1 MSVQLVLYPQFYDG
15 YISSSFPVLSEYVS
29 DGTLF
34 SLLNSYT
41 GYDVPTSSINASYD
55 AITAVPAIAA
65 WKRFRSTNPSG
76 TFGTVTMPT
85 QISNKIY
92 LYSNASHTSSSGVY
106 QKIEN
111 LNVGVQYELK
121 INITQAGASGT
132 LFIGNSTLASS
143 VNMLGNSVV
152 ANIST
157 ASTGVQ
163 TLNFTAANTE
173 EVLLLEYRNNNG
185 STIHIDSVSIKDVV
199 NPPSQTYGDVFD
211 GQVICDLY
219 EDEDIP
225 LSLSIDNFKN
235 VAEKVQSY
243 SKDFNLP
250 ATKRN
255 NKIFSH
261 IFEVTKT
268 YKQIDSFNPYIK
280 TRCILKQDGYD
291 IFQGYLKLL
300 DIVNKEGETS
310 YSVNLFSEPIALK
323 DVLDNKKFRDLDF
336 TELEHDYNKTN
347 IKASWYDSTG
357 ITLLNALSTD
367 SNAYDASLG
376 VNNTTVLKYPFVN
389 WVGTYDLDTNDNIIL
404 GSLEDAFRPF
414 INCKYILKQI
424 FDATQFTYTSD
435 FLDGATFSKMY
446 MDFNWGAGNAP
457 NDSKHI
463 GDAKSASTGFVPT
476 SFTNIDFSSNTFS
489 NEFGFDMSTD
499 KFTATSDNTVYQ
511 FNYQAYFEWVI
522 NGTYLFCR
530 WVHKD
535 SSGNL
540 VGNGIINQ
548 QSSVGGGSGNFLYQ
562 GTITET
568 LNTGDT
574 LELQADSGASNA
586 IRQAYYSGTTSC
598 SIDGSVTI
606 DQMTNSVLLNTLRG
620 DLGQWEYLKGIMNM
634 FNLVMLQDK
643 NNPNN
648 IVIEPYKDIFISNTA
663 GTTLAA
669 RSILHDW
676 TDKID
681 ITEIKLS
688 PLELI
693 KTTTFK
699 YEEDE
704 AYPNNYYKSITEVD
718 YGSKVFSVPD
728 FTLLTGEEEIIAT
741 PFSATV
747 IKPIADYLGDFL
759 IPVVYSS
766 NDDATEFE
774 SYNNKP
780 RILFKISSSPFTLPA
795 TITYK
800 IPSQNG
806 VSGEDATQ
814 YLRFSHT
821 TTLPSTSTSTDLN
834 FGEAQLIGIGTS
846 PDDNLYNTYWS
857 PYYDELYNPDTRYMT
872 LKVNLNASD
881 INQFN
886 FYDKVM
892 IKNREYRVNKID
904 YKPNDLS
911 TVEFIL
917 IP

>member
-34 SLLNSYT
+34 SLLNNNA
-41 GYDVPTSSINASYD
+41 GYDVPTSSIFPAFD
-55 AITAVPAIAA
+55 AVNAVPAIPA

-76 TFGTVTMPT
+76 QFGVVTMPE
-85 QISNKIY
+85 QISNKLY

-106 QKIEN
+106 QEIQN

-121 INITQAGASGT
+121 INITQAGAGGT
-132 LFIGNSTLASS
+132 LYIGNGLLLSS
-143 VNMLGNSVV
+143 VNILGGLVTL
-152 ANIST
+152 IST

-163 TLNFTAANTE
+163 TISFTASNTE
-173 EVLLLEYRNNNG
+173 EVLLLEYSNNNG
-185 STIHIDSVSIKDVV
+185 STIHIDSINIKDVV
-199 NPPSQTYGDVFD
+199 NPPSQTYGEVFD

-219 EDEDIP
+219 EDENIP
-225 LSLSIDNFKN
+225 LSLSIDDFKN
-235 VAEKVQSY
+235 VAENVQSY

-255 NKIFSH
+255 NKIFAH

-300 DIVNKEGETS
+300 DIVNKEGEIS
-310 YSVNLFSEPIALK
+310 YSVNLFSEAVALK

-336 TELEHDYNKTN
+336 SELEHDYNKTN

-357 ITLLNALSTD
+357 ITLTNALSTD

-389 WVGTYDLDTNDNIIL
+389 WVGSLNKDANDNIIL
-404 GSLEDAFRPF
+404 GTLEDAFRPF
-414 INCKYILKQI
+414 VNCKYILKQI

-435 FLDGATFSKMY
+435 FLNGATFSKMY
-446 MDFNWGAGNAP
+446 MDFNWGKGNAP
-457 NDSKHI
+457 NDIKHI
-463 GDAKSASTGFVPT
+463 GEANLVT
-476 SFTNIDFSSNTFS
+476 SGITITTTYTNVNFNSNNFPP
-489 NEFGFDMSTD
+489 EFGFNMTTD
-499 KFTATSDNTVYQ
+499 KFTATSDNTIYQ
-511 FNYQAYFEWVI
+511 FSWTI
-522 NGTYLFCR
+522 NFTSIISGTVALAR
-530 WVHKD
+530 WIHKD
-535 SSGNL
+535 S
-540 VGNGIINQ
+540 
-548 QSSVGGGSGNFLYQ
+548 GGSTLGISGAFPTLGNTTGIGYALSNNLN
-562 GTITET
+562 IT
-568 LNTGDT
+568 LNAGDT
-574 LELQADSGASNA
+574 LELQVAAGANSA
-586 IRQAYYSGTTSC
+586 IKMNGANING
-598 SIDGSVTI
+598 SILI
-606 DQMTNSVLLNTLRG
+606 DKMTNSVLLNTLRG
-620 DLGQWEYLKGIMNM
+620 DLGQWEYLKGIINM

-688 PLELI
+688 PLELV
-693 KTTTFK
+693 KTTMFM

-704 AYPNNYYKSITEVD
+704 AYPNNLYKNTVEKD
-718 YGSKVFSVPD
+718 YGSKLFSVPD
-728 FTLLTGEEEIIAT
+728 FTLLTGEEEIKAT
-741 PFSATV
+741 PFAATV
-747 IKPIADYLGDFL
+747 MKPIADYLPNFVV
-759 IPVVYSS
+759 PVVYSS
-766 NDDATEFE
+766 NEDNTEFE
-774 SYNNKP
+774 SFNNKP
-780 RILFKISSSPFTLPA
+780 RILFKISSSPFDLPS

-806 VSGEDATQ
+806 VSGEDASK

-821 TTLPSTSTSTDLN
+821 TAIPAASTDTDLN
-834 FGEAQLIGIGTS
+834 YGEIQLINGVGVS
-846 PDDNLYNTYWS
+846 PEDNLYNTYWS

-872 LKVNLNASD
+872 IKVNLNSSD

>member
-1 MSVQLVLYPQFYDG
+1 MSVQLVIYPQFYDG
-15 YISSSFPVLSEYVS
+15 YTQSFSLLSEYVS

-34 SLLNSYT
+34 SLLNNNA
-41 GYDVPTSSINASYD
+41 GYDVPTSSLFPASD
-55 AITAVPAIAA
+55 AVTAVPAIPA

-76 TFGTVTMPT
+76 QYGNVTMPT
-85 QISNKIY
+85 QISNKLY
-92 LYSNASHTSSSGVY
+92 LYSNATYTSSSGVY
-106 QKIEN
+106 QEIQN

-121 INITQAGASGT
+121 INITQAGAGGT
-132 LFIGNSTLASS
+132 LFIGNGLLLSS
-143 VNMLGNSVV
+143 VNMLGGLVTS
-152 ANIST
+152 IST
-157 ASTGVQ
+157 ASTGIQ
-163 TLNFTAANTE
+163 TISFTASNTQ

-185 STIHIDSVSIKDVV
+185 STIHIDSISIKDVI
-199 NPPSQTYGDVFD
+199 NQPSQTYGEVFD

-225 LSLSIDNFKN
+225 LSLSIDDFKN
-235 VAEKVQSY
+235 VAENVQSY

-268 YKQIDSFNPYIK
+268 YKEIDSFNPYIK

-300 DIVNKEGETS
+300 DIVNKEGEIS
-310 YSVNLFSEPIALK
+310 YSVNLFSEPVALK
-323 DVLDNKKFRDLDF
+323 DVLDNRKFRDLDF
-336 TELEHDYNKTN
+336 SELEHNYNRTN
-347 IKASWYDSTG
+347 IKASWDDSIG
-357 ITLLNALSTD
+357 ITLLNSLSTN

-389 WVGTYDLDTNDNIIL
+389 WVGDFIKDSVTNNPIL

-424 FDATQFTYTSD
+424 FDATQFTYTSN

-457 NDSKHI
+457 NDIKHL
-463 GDAKSASTGFVPT
+463 GEAKMNSTPYFVT
-476 SFTNIDFSSNTFS
+476 TTFTNLNFNSNNFST
-489 NEFGFDMSTD
+489 EFGFDMTTD
-499 KFTATSDNTVYQ
+499 KFTATSDNTIYQ
-511 FNYQAYFEWVI
+511 FNTDLYFETI
-522 NGTYLFCR
+522 IPSTTTLTEAR
-530 WVHKD
+530 WIHKD
-535 SSGNL
+535 SGGNTLNSPVPSFGSLGNFSG
-540 VGNGIINQ
+540 VGFFY
-548 QSSVGGGSGNFLYQ
+548 VGGIVN
-562 GTITET
+562 IT
-568 LNTGDT
+568 LNAGDT
-574 LELQADSGASNA
+574 LELQIRASVSSAIKLQQADIN
-586 IRQAYYSGTTSC
+586 
-598 SIDGSVTI
+598 GSVTL
-606 DQMTNSVLLNTLRG
+606 DKMTNSVLLNTLRG

-648 IVIEPYKDIFISNTA
+648 IVIEPYKDIFINNTA

-688 PLELI
+688 PLELV
-693 KTTTFK
+693 KTTIFK
-699 YEEDE
+699 YEDDE
-704 AYPNNYYKSITEVD
+704 SYPNNLYKNTVEKD
-718 YGSKVFSVPD
+718 YGSKLFSNPD
-728 FTLLTGEEEIIAT
+728 FTLLTGEEEIKAT
-741 PFSATV
+741 PFAATV
-747 IKPIADYLGDFL
+747 IKPLIDYLPDFL

-766 NDDATEFE
+766 NDDNTEFE
-774 SYNNKP
+774 SFNNKP
-780 RILFKISSSPFTLPA
+780 RILFKISSSPYDLPSN
-795 TITYK
+795 ISYY
-800 IPSQNG
+800 IPAQNG
-806 VSGEDATQ
+806 VGDEDATQ

-821 TTLPSTSTSTDLN
+821 TALPSSSTDTDLN
-834 FGEAQLIGIGTS
+834 YGEIQLINGVGVS
-846 PDDNLYNTYWS
+846 PEDNLYNTYWS

-892 IKNREYRVNKID
+892 IKNREYRVNKIE

>member
-34 SLLNSYT
+34 SLLNNYT
-41 GYDVPTSSINASYD
+41 GYDVPTSSLFPASD
-55 AITAVPAIAA
+55 AVTAVPAIPA
-65 WKRFRSTNPSG
+65 WKRFRSTNPSAQ
-76 TFGTVTMPT
+76 FGVVTMPT

-106 QKIEN
+106 QEIQN

-121 INITQAGASGT
+121 INITQAGAGGT
-132 LFIGNSTLASS
+132 LFIGNGLLLSS
-143 VNMLGNSVV
+143 VNMLGGLVTS
-152 ANIST
+152 IST
-157 ASTGVQ
+157 ASTGIQ
-163 TLNFTAANTE
+163 TISFTAANTE
-173 EVLLLEYRNNNG
+173 EVLLLEYSNNNG
-185 STIHIDSVSIKDVV
+185 STIHIDSISIKDVV
-199 NPPSQTYGDVFD
+199 NPPSQTYGEVFD

-225 LSLSIDNFKN
+225 LSLSIDDFKN
-235 VAEKVQSY
+235 VAENVQSY

-255 NKIFSH
+255 NKIFAH

-300 DIVNKEGETS
+300 DIVNKEGEIS
-310 YSVNLFSEPIALK
+310 YSVNLFSEPVALK

-336 TELEHDYNKTN
+336 TELEHNYNRTN
-347 IKASWYDSTG
+347 IEASWDDTIG
-357 ITLLNALSTD
+357 ITLRYSLSTN

-389 WVGTYDLDTNDNIIL
+389 WVGSLDKDTNDNIIL

-435 FLDGATFSKMY
+435 FLNGSTFSKMY
-446 MDFNWGAGNAP
+446 MDFNWGKGNAP
-457 NDSKHI
+457 NDIQHI
-463 GDAKSASTGFVPT
+463 GEATLTT
-476 SFTNIDFSSNTFS
+476 SGYFITTTFTNVNFNSNNFPA
-489 NEFGFDMSTD
+489 EFGFDMTTD
-499 KFTATSDNTVYQ
+499 KFTATSDNTIYQ
-511 FNYQAYFEWVI
+511 FNWVI
-522 NGTYLFCR
+522 SFNSIISGTIAEAR
-530 WVHKD
+530 WIHKD
-535 SSGNL
+535 S
-540 VGNGIINQ
+540 
-548 QSSVGGGSGNFLYQ
+548 GGSTLGISGVFGTLGNSTGIGYTLANNLN
-562 GTITET
+562 IT

-574 LELQADSGASNA
+574 LELQIRAGANSA
-586 IRQAYYSGTTSC
+586 IKTTGANING
-598 SIDGSVTI
+598 SILI
-606 DQMTNSVLLNTLRG
+606 DEMTNSVLLNTLRG

-648 IVIEPYKDIFISNTA
+648 IVIEPYKDIFIEDLNTV

-669 RSILHDW
+669 RSISHDW

-688 PLELI
+688 PLELV
-693 KTTTFK
+693 KTTMFM

-704 AYPNNYYKSITEVD
+704 AYPNNLYKNTIEKD
-718 YGSKVFSVPD
+718 YGSKLFSVPD
-728 FTLLTGEEEIIAT
+728 FTLLTGKEEIKAT
-741 PFSATV
+741 PFAATV
-747 IKPIADYLGDFL
+747 MKPIADYLPDFVV
-759 IPVVYSS
+759 PVVYTS
-766 NDDATEFE
+766 NDDNTEFE

-780 RILFKISSSPFTLPA
+780 RVLFKISSSPFDLPS

-800 IPSQNG
+800 IPAQNG
-806 VSGEDATQ
+806 VGQLDATQ

-821 TTLPSTSTSTDLN
+821 TAIPAASTDTDLN
-834 FGEAQLIGIGTS
+834 FGETQLINGVGVS
-846 PDDNLYNTYWS
+846 PEDNLYNTYWS

>member
-1 MSVQLVLYPQFYDG
+1 
-15 YISSSFPVLSEYVS
+15 
-29 DGTLF
+29 
-34 SLLNSYT
+34 
-41 GYDVPTSSINASYD
+41 
-55 AITAVPAIAA
+55 
-65 WKRFRSTNPSG
+65 
-76 TFGTVTMPT
+76 MPE
-85 QISNKIY
+85 QISNKLY

-106 QKIEN
+106 QEIQN

-121 INITQAGASGT
+121 INITQAGAGGT
-132 LFIGNSTLASS
+132 LYIGNGLLLSS
-143 VNMLGNSVV
+143 VNILGGLVTL
-152 ANIST
+152 IST

-163 TLNFTAANTE
+163 TISFTASNTE
-173 EVLLLEYRNNNG
+173 EVLLLEYSNNNG
-185 STIHIDSVSIKDVV
+185 STIHIDSINIKDVV
-199 NPPSQTYGDVFD
+199 NPPSQTYGEVFD

-219 EDEDIP
+219 EDENIP
-225 LSLSIDNFKN
+225 LSLSIDDFKN
-235 VAEKVQSY
+235 VAENVQSY

-255 NKIFSH
+255 NKIFAH

-300 DIVNKEGETS
+300 DIVNKEGEIS
-310 YSVNLFSEPIALK
+310 YSVNLFSEAVALK

-336 TELEHDYNKTN
+336 SELEHDYNKTN

-357 ITLLNALSTD
+357 ITLTNALSTD

-389 WVGTYDLDTNDNIIL
+389 WVGSLNKDANDNIIL
-404 GSLEDAFRPF
+404 GTLEDAFRPF
-414 INCKYILKQI
+414 VNCKYILKQI

-435 FLDGATFSKMY
+435 FLNGATFSKMY
-446 MDFNWGAGNAP
+446 MDFNWGKGNAP
-457 NDSKHI
+457 NDIKHI
-463 GDAKSASTGFVPT
+463 GEANLVT
-476 SFTNIDFSSNTFS
+476 SGITITTTYTNVNFNSNNFPP
-489 NEFGFDMSTD
+489 EFGFNMTTD
-499 KFTATSDNTVYQ
+499 KFTATSDNTIYQ
-511 FNYQAYFEWVI
+511 FSWTI
-522 NGTYLFCR
+522 NFTSIISGTVALAR
-530 WVHKD
+530 WIHKD
-535 SSGNL
+535 S
-540 VGNGIINQ
+540 
-548 QSSVGGGSGNFLYQ
+548 GGSTLGISGAFPTLGNTTGIGYALSNNLN
-562 GTITET
+562 IT
-568 LNTGDT
+568 LNAGDT
-574 LELQADSGASNA
+574 LELQVAAGANSA
-586 IRQAYYSGTTSC
+586 IKMNGANING
-598 SIDGSVTI
+598 SILI
-606 DQMTNSVLLNTLRG
+606 DKMTNSVLLNTLRG
-620 DLGQWEYLKGIMNM
+620 DLGQWEYLKGIINM

-688 PLELI
+688 PLELV
-693 KTTTFK
+693 KTTMFM

-704 AYPNNYYKSITEVD
+704 AYPNNLYKNTVEKD
-718 YGSKVFSVPD
+718 YGSKLFSVPD
-728 FTLLTGEEEIIAT
+728 FTLLTGEEEIKAT
-741 PFSATV
+741 PFAATV
-747 IKPIADYLGDFL
+747 MKPIADYLPNFVV
-759 IPVVYSS
+759 PVVYSS
-766 NDDATEFE
+766 NEDNTEFE
-774 SYNNKP
+774 SFNNKP
-780 RILFKISSSPFTLPA
+780 RILFKISSSPFDLPS

-806 VSGEDATQ
+806 VSGEDASK

-821 TTLPSTSTSTDLN
+821 TAIPAASTDTDLN
-834 FGEAQLIGIGTS
+834 YGEIQLINGVGVS
-846 PDDNLYNTYWS
+846 PEDNLYNTYWS

-872 LKVNLNASD
+872 IKVNLNSSD

>member
-34 SLLNSYT
+34 SLLNNYT
-41 GYDVPTSSINASYD
+41 GYDVPTSSIFPASD
-55 AITAVPAIAA
+55 AVTAVPAIAA

-76 TFGTVTMPT
+76 QFGVVTMPT

-106 QKIEN
+106 QEIQN

-121 INITQAGASGT
+121 IDITQAGASGT
-132 LFIGNSTLASS
+132 LFIGNGILQSS
-143 VNMLGNSVV
+143 VNMLGGLVTS
-152 ANIST
+152 IST

-163 TLNFTAANTE
+163 TISFTAANTE
-173 EVLLLEYRNNNG
+173 EVLLLEYRNSNG
-185 STIHIDSVSIKDVV
+185 STIHIDSISIKDVV
-199 NPPSQTYGDVFD
+199 NPPSQTYGEVFD
-211 GQVICDLY
+211 GQIICDLY

-225 LSLSIDNFKN
+225 LSLSIDDFKN
-235 VAEKVQSY
+235 VAENVQSY

-255 NKIFSH
+255 NKIFAH

-300 DIVNKEGETS
+300 DIVNKEGEIS
-310 YSVNLFSEPIALK
+310 YSVNLFSEPIAFK

-336 TELEHDYNKTN
+336 SELEHEYNKTN
-347 IKASWYDSTG
+347 IKASWYDATG
-357 ITLLNALSTD
+357 ITLLNSLSTD

-389 WVGTYDLDTNDNIIL
+389 WVGIYARDTNDNPIL
-404 GSLEDAFRPF
+404 GSLEDAFRPW

-457 NDSKHI
+457 NDIKHI
-463 GDAKSASTGFVPT
+463 GEAKMTSTAYFIT
-476 SFTNIDFSSNTFS
+476 TTFTNVNFNT
-489 NEFGFDMSTD
+489 NNYPAEFGFDMTND
-499 KFTATSDNTVYQ
+499 KFTASSDNTIYT
-511 FNYQAYFEWVI
+511 FNWEIAFETI
-522 NGTYLFCR
+522 TSGTLALAR
-530 WVHKD
+530 WVHKN
-535 SSGNL
+535 SSG
-540 VGNGIINQ
+540 
-548 QSSVGGGSGNFLYQ
+548 
-562 GTITET
+562 TT
-568 LNTGDT
+568 LNTYGNFISLGNSSGTGLFNIGGFFNNTANPLNANDT
-574 LELQADSGASNA
+574 LELQVSAAANSAIKLAGAFNP
-586 IRQAYYSGTTSC
+586 
-598 SIDGSVTI
+598 GSVTI
-606 DQMTNSVLLNTLRG
+606 DKMTNSVLLNTLRG
-620 DLGQWEYLKGIMNM
+620 DLGQWEYLKGIINM

-669 RSILHDW
+669 RSIVHDW

-688 PLELI
+688 PLELV
-693 KTTTFK
+693 KTTIFK

-704 AYPNNYYKSITEVD
+704 AYPNNLYKNTVEKD
-718 YGSKVFSVPD
+718 YGSKLFSVTD
-728 FTLLTGEEEIIAT
+728 FTLLIGEEEIKAT
-741 PFSATV
+741 PFAATV
-747 IKPIADYLGDFL
+747 MKPIADYLADFV

-780 RILFKISSSPFTLPA
+780 RILFKISSSPFDLP
-795 TITYK
+795 TSITYK

-806 VSGEDATQ
+806 VSGEDASK

-821 TTLPSTSTSTDLN
+821 TAIPAVSTDTDLN
-834 FGEAQLIGIGTS
+834 YGETQLINGVGVS
-846 PDDNLYNTYWS
+846 PEDNLYNTYWS

>member
-34 SLLNSYT
+34 SLLNNYT
-41 GYDVPTSSINASYD
+41 GYDVPTSSIFPASD
-55 AITAVPAIAA
+55 AVTAVPSIPA

-76 TFGTVTMPT
+76 QFGVVTMPE

-106 QKIEN
+106 QEIQN

-121 INITQAGASGT
+121 IDITQAGASGT
-132 LFIGNSTLASS
+132 LFIGNGILQSS
-143 VNMLGNSVV
+143 VNMLGGLVTS
-152 ANIST
+152 IST
-157 ASTGVQ
+157 TSTGVQ
-163 TLNFTAANTE
+163 TISFTAANTE
-173 EVLLLEYRNNNG
+173 EVLLLEYRNSNG
-185 STIHIDSVSIKDVV
+185 STIHIDSISIKDVV
-199 NPPSQTYGDVFD
+199 NPPSQTYGEVFD

-225 LSLSIDNFKN
+225 LSLSIDDFKN
-235 VAEKVQSY
+235 VAENVQSY

-255 NKIFSH
+255 NKIFAH

-300 DIVNKEGETS
+300 DIVNKEGEIS
-310 YSVNLFSEPIALK
+310 YSVNLFSETIAFK

-336 TELEHDYNKTN
+336 SELEHEYNKTN
-347 IKASWYDSTG
+347 IKASWYDATG
-357 ITLLNALSTD
+357 ITLLNSLSTD

-389 WVGTYDLDTNDNIIL
+389 WVGSLDKDTNDNIIL

-414 INCKYILKQI
+414 ISCKYILKQI
-424 FDATQFTYTSD
+424 FDPTQFTYTSD

-446 MDFNWGAGNAP
+446 MDFNWGKGNAP
-457 NDSKHI
+457 NDIEHI
-463 GDAKSASTGFVPT
+463 GEATLTT
-476 SFTNIDFSSNTFS
+476 SGVTITTTYTNVNFNSNNFPP
-489 NEFGFDMSTD
+489 EFGFDMSTD
-499 KFTATSDNTVYQ
+499 KFTATSDNTIYQ
-511 FNYQAYFEWVI
+511 FSWII
-522 NGTYLFCR
+522 NFTSIIGGTVALAR
-530 WVHKD
+530 WIHKD
-535 SSGNL
+535 S
-540 VGNGIINQ
+540 
-548 QSSVGGGSGNFLYQ
+548 GGSTLGISGPFPTLGNSTGIGYTL
-562 GTITET
+562 GNNLNIT
-568 LNTGDT
+568 LNSGDT
-574 LELQADSGASNA
+574 LELQVAAGANSA
-586 IRQAYYSGTTSC
+586 IKMMGAN
-598 SIDGSVTI
+598 INGSVLI
-606 DQMTNSVLLNTLRG
+606 DKMTNSVLLNTLRG
-620 DLGQWEYLKGIMNM
+620 ELGQWEYLKGIINM

-669 RSILHDW
+669 RNIVHDW

-688 PLELI
+688 PLELV
-693 KTTTFK
+693 KTTIFK

-704 AYPNNYYKSITEVD
+704 SYPNNLYKNTVQKD
-718 YGSKVFSVPD
+718 YGSKIFSVPD
-728 FTLLTGEEEIIAT
+728 FTLLIGEEEIKAT
-741 PFSATV
+741 PFAATV
-747 IKPIADYLGDFL
+747 MKPIADYLPNFVV
-759 IPVVYSS
+759 PVVYSS
-766 NDDATEFE
+766 NEDNTEFE

-780 RILFKISSSPFTLPA
+780 RILFKISSSPFDLPS

-806 VSGEDATQ
+806 VSGEDASK

-821 TTLPSTSTSTDLN
+821 TAIPAASTDTDLN
-834 FGEAQLIGIGTS
+834 YGETQLINGVGVS
-846 PDDNLYNTYWS
+846 PEDNLYNTYWS

>member
-34 SLLNSYT
+34 SLLNNNA
-41 GYDVPTSSINASYD
+41 GYDVPTSSLFPASD

-92 LYSNASHTSSSGVY
+92 LYSNASYTSSSGVY
-106 QKIEN
+106 QEIQN

-121 INITQAGASGT
+121 INITQAGAGGT
-132 LFIGNSTLASS
+132 LFIGNGILLSS
-143 VNMLGNSVV
+143 VNMLGGLVTS
-152 ANIST
+152 IST
-157 ASTGVQ
+157 ASAGTQ
-163 TLNFTAANTE
+163 TISFTAANTE

-185 STIHIDSVSIKDVV
+185 STIHIDSISIKDVV
-199 NPPSQTYGDVFD
+199 NPPSQTYGEVFD

-225 LSLSIDNFKN
+225 LSLSIDDFKN
-235 VAEKVQSY
+235 VAENVQSY

-255 NKIFSH
+255 NKIFAH

-300 DIVNKEGETS
+300 DIINKEGEIS
-310 YSVNLFSEPIALK
+310 YSVNLFSEPVALK

-347 IKASWYDSTG
+347 IKASWDDTIG
-357 ITLLNALSTD
+357 ITLRYPLSTN
-367 SNAYDASLG
+367 SNAYDATLG

-389 WVGTYDLDTNDNIIL
+389 WVGSLDKDTNDNIIL

-435 FLDGATFSKMY
+435 FLNGSVFSKMY
-446 MDFNWGAGNAP
+446 MDFNWGKGNAP
-457 NDSKHI
+457 NDIQHL
-463 GDAKSASTGFVPT
+463 GEATLTT
-476 SFTNIDFSSNTFS
+476 SGYFITTTFTNVNFNSNNFPAEFS
-489 NEFGFDMSTD
+489 FDMTTD
-499 KFTATSDNTVYQ
+499 KFTATSDNTIYQ
-511 FNYQAYFEWVI
+511 FNWVI
-522 NGTYLFCR
+522 SFNSIISGTVAEAR
-530 WVHKD
+530 WIHKD
-535 SSGNL
+535 S
-540 VGNGIINQ
+540 
-548 QSSVGGGSGNFLYQ
+548 GGSTLGISGVFGTLGNSTGIGYTLANNLN
-562 GTITET
+562 IT

-574 LELQADSGASNA
+574 LELQIRAGANSA
-586 IRQAYYSGTTSC
+586 IKTTGANING
-598 SIDGSVTI
+598 SILI
-606 DQMTNSVLLNTLRG
+606 DEMTNSVLLNTLRG

-648 IVIEPYKDIFISNTA
+648 IVIEPYKDIFIEDLNTV

-669 RSILHDW
+669 RSISHDW

-688 PLELI
+688 PLELV
-693 KTTTFK
+693 KTTMFM

-704 AYPNNYYKSITEVD
+704 AYPNNLYKHTIEKD
-718 YGSKVFSVPD
+718 YGSKLFSEPD
-728 FTLLTGEEEIIAT
+728 FTLLTGKEEIKAT
-741 PFSATV
+741 PFAATV
-747 IKPIADYLGDFL
+747 MKPIADYLPDFVV
-759 IPVVYSS
+759 PVVYAS
-766 NDDATEFE
+766 NDDNTEFE
-774 SYNNKP
+774 SFNNKP
-780 RILFKISSSPFTLPA
+780 RVLFKISSSPFDLPS

-800 IPSQNG
+800 IPAQNG
-806 VSGEDATQ
+806 VGDEDATQ

-821 TTLPSTSTSTDLN
+821 TAIPATSTDTDLN
-834 FGEAQLIGIGTS
+834 YGETQLINGVGVS
-846 PDDNLYNTYWS
+846 PEDNLYNTYWS

>member
-34 SLLNSYT
+34 SLLNNYT
-41 GYDVPTSSINASYD
+41 GYDVPTSSIFPASD
-55 AITAVPAIAA
+55 AVTAVPAIAA

-76 TFGTVTMPT
+76 QFGVVTMPT

-106 QKIEN
+106 QEIQN

-121 INITQAGASGT
+121 IDITQAGASGT
-132 LFIGNSTLASS
+132 LFIGNGILQSS
-143 VNMLGNSVV
+143 VNMLGGLVTS
-152 ANIST
+152 IST

-163 TLNFTAANTE
+163 TISFTAANTE

-185 STIHIDSVSIKDVV
+185 STIHIDSISIKDVV

-211 GQVICDLY
+211 GQIICDLY

-225 LSLSIDNFKN
+225 LSLSIDDFKN
-235 VAEKVQSY
+235 VAENVQSY

-255 NKIFSH
+255 NKIFAH

-300 DIVNKEGETS
+300 DIVNKEGEIS
-310 YSVNLFSEPIALK
+310 YSVNLFSEPIAFK

-336 TELEHDYNKTN
+336 SELEHEYNKTN
-347 IKASWYDSTG
+347 IKASWYDATG
-357 ITLLNALSTD
+357 ITLLNSLSTD

-389 WVGTYDLDTNDNIIL
+389 WVGSLDKDTNDNIIL
-404 GSLEDAFRPF
+404 GSLEDAFRPW

-424 FDATQFTYTSD
+424 FDTTQFTYTSN

-446 MDFNWGAGNAP
+446 MDFNWGKGNAP
-457 NDSKHI
+457 NDIEHI
-463 GDAKSASTGFVPT
+463 GEATLTT
-476 SFTNIDFSSNTFS
+476 SGVTITTTYTNVNFNSNNFPP
-489 NEFGFDMSTD
+489 EFGFDMSTD
-499 KFTATSDNTVYQ
+499 KFTATSDNTIYQ
-511 FNYQAYFEWVI
+511 FSWII
-522 NGTYLFCR
+522 NFISIIGGTVALAR
-530 WVHKD
+530 WIHKD
-535 SSGNL
+535 S
-540 VGNGIINQ
+540 
-548 QSSVGGGSGNFLYQ
+548 GGSTLGISGPFPTLGNSTGIGYTL
-562 GTITET
+562 GNNLNIT
-568 LNTGDT
+568 LNSGDT
-574 LELQADSGASNA
+574 LELQVAAGANSA
-586 IRQAYYSGTTSC
+586 IKMMGAN
-598 SIDGSVTI
+598 INGSVLI
-606 DQMTNSVLLNTLRG
+606 DKMTNSVLLNTLRG
-620 DLGQWEYLKGIMNM
+620 DLGQWEYLKGIINM

-669 RSILHDW
+669 RSIVHDW

-681 ITEIKLS
+681 VTEIKLS
-688 PLELI
+688 PLELV
-693 KTTTFK
+693 KTTIFK

-704 AYPNNYYKSITEVD
+704 AYPNNLYKNTVEKD
-718 YGSKVFSVPD
+718 YGSKIFSVLD
-728 FTLLTGEEEIIAT
+728 FTLLIGEEEIKAT
-741 PFSATV
+741 PFAATV
-747 IKPIADYLGDFL
+747 MKPIADYLPNFVV
-759 IPVVYSS
+759 PVVYSS
-766 NDDATEFE
+766 NEDNTEFE

-780 RILFKISSSPFTLPA
+780 RILFKISSSPFDLPS

-806 VSGEDATQ
+806 VSGEDASK

-821 TTLPSTSTSTDLN
+821 TAIPAASTDTDLN
-834 FGEAQLIGIGTS
+834 YGETQLINGVGVS
-846 PDDNLYNTYWS
+846 PEDNLYNTYWS

>member
-15 YISSSFPVLSEYVS
+15 YMSSSFPVLSEYVS

-34 SLLNSYT
+34 SLLNNNT
-41 GYDVPTSSINASYD
+41 GYDVPTSSLFPASD
-55 AITAVPAIAA
+55 AVTAVPAIPA
-65 WKRFRSTNPSG
+65 WLRFRSTNPSG
-76 TFGTVTMPT
+76 QYGNVTMPE
-85 QISNKIY
+85 QISNKLY
-92 LYSNASHTSSSGVY
+92 LYSNATYTSSSGVY
-106 QKIEN
+106 QEIQN

-121 INITQAGASGT
+121 INITQAGAGGT
-132 LFIGNSTLASS
+132 LFIGNGLLLSS
-143 VNMLGNSVV
+143 VNMLGGLVTS
-152 ANIST
+152 IST
-157 ASTGVQ
+157 ASTGTQ
-163 TLNFTAANTE
+163 TISFTAANTE

-185 STIHIDSVSIKDVV
+185 STIHIDSISIKDVV
-199 NPPSQTYGDVFD
+199 NPPSQTYGEVFD

-225 LSLSIDNFKN
+225 LSLSIDDFKN
-235 VAEKVQSY
+235 VAENVQSY

-255 NKIFSH
+255 NKIFAH

-268 YKQIDSFNPYIK
+268 YRQIDSFNPYIK

-300 DIVNKEGETS
+300 DIVNKEGEIS
-310 YSVNLFSEPIALK
+310 YSVNLFSEPVALK

-336 TELEHDYNKTN
+336 TELEHNYNRTN
-347 IKASWYDSTG
+347 IEASWDDTIG
-357 ITLLNALSTD
+357 ITLRYALSTN
-367 SNAYDASLG
+367 SNAYDATLG

-389 WVGTYDLDTNDNIIL
+389 WVGSLDKDANDNIIL

-435 FLDGATFSKMY
+435 FLNGSTFSKMY
-446 MDFNWGAGNAP
+446 MDFNWGKGNAP
-457 NDSKHI
+457 NDIQHI
-463 GDAKSASTGFVPT
+463 GEATLTT
-476 SFTNIDFSSNTFS
+476 SGYFITTTFTNVNFNSNNFPA
-489 NEFGFDMSTD
+489 EFGFDMTTD
-499 KFTATSDNTVYQ
+499 KFTATSDNTIYQ
-511 FNYQAYFEWVI
+511 FNWVI
-522 NGTYLFCR
+522 SFNSIISGTVAEAR
-530 WVHKD
+530 WIHKD
-535 SSGNL
+535 S
-540 VGNGIINQ
+540 
-548 QSSVGGGSGNFLYQ
+548 GGSTLGISGVFGTLGNSTGIGYTLANNLN
-562 GTITET
+562 IT

-574 LELQADSGASNA
+574 LELQIRAGANSA
-586 IRQAYYSGTTSC
+586 IKTTGANING
-598 SIDGSVTI
+598 SILI
-606 DQMTNSVLLNTLRG
+606 DEMTNSVLLNTLRG

-648 IVIEPYKDIFISNTA
+648 IVIEPYKDIFIEDLNTV

-669 RSILHDW
+669 RSISHDW

-688 PLELI
+688 PLELV
-693 KTTTFK
+693 KTTMFM

-704 AYPNNYYKSITEVD
+704 AYPNNLYKHTIEKD
-718 YGSKVFSVPD
+718 YGSKLFSVPD
-728 FTLLTGEEEIIAT
+728 FTLLTGKEEIKAT
-741 PFSATV
+741 PFAATV
-747 IKPIADYLGDFL
+747 MKPIADYLPDFVV
-759 IPVVYSS
+759 PVVYTS
-766 NDDATEFE
+766 NDDNTEFE

-780 RILFKISSSPFTLPA
+780 RVLFKISSSPFDLPS

-800 IPSQNG
+800 IPAQNG
-806 VSGEDATQ
+806 VGQLDATQ

-821 TTLPSTSTSTDLN
+821 TAIPAASTDTDLN
-834 FGEAQLIGIGTS
+834 FGETQLINGVGVS
-846 PDDNLYNTYWS
+846 PEDNLYNTYWS

>member
-34 SLLNSYT
+34 SLLNNYT
-41 GYDVPTSSINASYD
+41 GYDVPTSSIFPASD
-55 AITAVPAIAA
+55 AVTAVPSIAA
-65 WKRFRSTNPSG
+65 WQRFRSTNPSAQ
-76 TFGTVTMPT
+76 FGVVTMPT

-106 QKIEN
+106 QEIQN

-121 INITQAGASGT
+121 IDITQAGASGT
-132 LFIGNSTLASS
+132 LFIGNGILQSS
-143 VNMLGNSVV
+143 VNMLGGLVTS
-152 ANIST
+152 IST

-163 TLNFTAANTE
+163 TISFTAANTE

-185 STIHIDSVSIKDVV
+185 STIHIDSISIKDVV
-199 NPPSQTYGDVFD
+199 NPPSQTYGEVFD

-225 LSLSIDNFKN
+225 LSLSIDDFKN
-235 VAEKVQSY
+235 VAENVQSY

-255 NKIFSH
+255 NKIFAH

-300 DIVNKEGETS
+300 DIVNKEEEIS
-310 YSVNLFSEPIALK
+310 YSVNLFSEPIAFK
-323 DVLDNKKFRDLDF
+323 DVLDNKRFRDLDF
-336 TELEHDYNKTN
+336 SELEHEYNKTN
-347 IKASWYDSTG
+347 IKASWDDTIG
-357 ITLLNALSTD
+357 ITLLNSLSTD

-376 VNNTTVLKYPFVN
+376 VNNTTVLKYPFVD
-389 WVGTYDLDTNDNIIL
+389 WTGSLTKDTNDNPIL

-414 INCKYILKQI
+414 ISCKYILKQI

-446 MDFNWGAGNAP
+446 IDFNWGKGNAP
-457 NDSKHI
+457 NDIEHI
-463 GDAKSASTGFVPT
+463 GEATLTT
-476 SFTNIDFSSNTFS
+476 SGVTITTTYTNVNFNSNNFLP
-489 NEFGFDMSTD
+489 EFGFNMTTD
-499 KFTATSDNTVYQ
+499 KFTATSDNTIYQ
-511 FNYQAYFEWVI
+511 FSWII
-522 NGTYLFCR
+522 NFTSIIGGTVALAR
-530 WVHKD
+530 WIHKD
-535 SSGNL
+535 S
-540 VGNGIINQ
+540 
-548 QSSVGGGSGNFLYQ
+548 GGSTLGISGPFPTLGNSTGIGYTL
-562 GTITET
+562 GNNLNIT
-568 LNTGDT
+568 LNSGDT
-574 LELQADSGASNA
+574 LELQVAAGANSA
-586 IRQAYYSGTTSC
+586 IKMMGAN
-598 SIDGSVTI
+598 INGSVLI
-606 DQMTNSVLLNTLRG
+606 DKMTNSVLLNTLRG
-620 DLGQWEYLKGIMNM
+620 DLGQWEYLKGIINM

-669 RSILHDW
+669 RSIVHDW

-688 PLELI
+688 PLELV
-693 KTTTFK
+693 KTTIFK

-704 AYPNNYYKSITEVD
+704 AYPNNLYKNTVEKD
-718 YGSKVFSVPD
+718 YGSRIFSVPD
-728 FTLLTGEEEIIAT
+728 FTLLIGEEEIKAT
-741 PFSATV
+741 PFAATV
-747 IKPIADYLGDFL
+747 MKPIADYLPNFVV
-759 IPVVYSS
+759 PVVYSS
-766 NDDATEFE
+766 NEDNTEFE

-780 RILFKISSSPFTLPA
+780 RILFKISSSPFDLPS

-806 VSGEDATQ
+806 VSGEDASK

-821 TTLPSTSTSTDLN
+821 TAIPAASTDTDLN
-834 FGEAQLIGIGTS
+834 YGETQLINGVGVS
-846 PDDNLYNTYWS
+846 PEDNLYNTYWS

>member
-34 SLLNSYT
+34 SLLNNYT
-41 GYDVPTSSINASYD
+41 GYDVPTSSLFPASD
-55 AITAVPAIAA
+55 AVTAVPAIPA
-65 WKRFRSTNPSG
+65 WKRFRSTNPSAQ
-76 TFGTVTMPT
+76 FGVVTMPE

-92 LYSNASHTSSSGVY
+92 LYSNASYTSSSGVY
-106 QKIEN
+106 QEIQN

-121 INITQAGASGT
+121 INITQAGAGGT
-132 LFIGNSTLASS
+132 LFIGNGILLSS
-143 VNMLGNSVV
+143 VNMLGGLVTS
-152 ANIST
+152 IST
-157 ASTGVQ
+157 ASAGIQ
-163 TLNFTAANTE
+163 TISFTAANTE

-185 STIHIDSVSIKDVV
+185 STIHIDSISIKDVV
-199 NPPSQTYGDVFD
+199 NPPSQTYGEVFD

-225 LSLSIDNFKN
+225 LSLSIDDFKN
-235 VAEKVQSY
+235 VAENVQSY

-255 NKIFSH
+255 NKIFAH

-268 YKQIDSFNPYIK
+268 YRQIDSFNPYIK

-300 DIVNKEGETS
+300 DIVNKEGEIS
-310 YSVNLFSEPIALK
+310 YSVNLFSEPVALK

-336 TELEHDYNKTN
+336 TELEHNYNRTN
-347 IKASWYDSTG
+347 IEASWDDTIG
-357 ITLLNALSTD
+357 ITLRYALSTN
-367 SNAYDASLG
+367 SNAYDATLG

-389 WVGTYDLDTNDNIIL
+389 WVGSLDKDANDNIIL

-435 FLDGATFSKMY
+435 FLNGSTFSKMY
-446 MDFNWGAGNAP
+446 MDFNWGKGNAP
-457 NDSKHI
+457 NDIQHI
-463 GDAKSASTGFVPT
+463 GEATLTT
-476 SFTNIDFSSNTFS
+476 SGYFITTTFTNVNFNSNNFPA
-489 NEFGFDMSTD
+489 EFGFDMTTD
-499 KFTATSDNTVYQ
+499 KFTATSDNTIYQ
-511 FNYQAYFEWVI
+511 FNWVI
-522 NGTYLFCR
+522 SFNSIISGTVAEAR
-530 WVHKD
+530 WIHKD
-535 SSGNL
+535 S
-540 VGNGIINQ
+540 
-548 QSSVGGGSGNFLYQ
+548 GGSTLGISGVFGTLGNSTGIGYTLANNLN
-562 GTITET
+562 IT

-574 LELQADSGASNA
+574 LELQIRAGANSA
-586 IRQAYYSGTTSC
+586 IKTTGANING
-598 SIDGSVTI
+598 SILI
-606 DQMTNSVLLNTLRG
+606 DEMTNSVLLNTLRG

-648 IVIEPYKDIFISNTA
+648 IVIEPYKDIFIEDLNTV

-669 RSILHDW
+669 RSISHDW

-688 PLELI
+688 PLELV
-693 KTTTFK
+693 KTTMFM

-704 AYPNNYYKSITEVD
+704 AYPNNLYKHTIEKD
-718 YGSKVFSVPD
+718 YGSKLFSVPD
-728 FTLLTGEEEIIAT
+728 FTLLTGKEEIKAT
-741 PFSATV
+741 PFAATV
-747 IKPIADYLGDFL
+747 MKPIADYLPDFVV
-759 IPVVYSS
+759 PVVYTS
-766 NDDATEFE
+766 NDDNTEFE

-780 RILFKISSSPFTLPA
+780 RVLFKISSSPFDLPS

-800 IPSQNG
+800 IPAQNG
-806 VSGEDATQ
+806 VGQLDATQ

-821 TTLPSTSTSTDLN
+821 TAIPAASTDTDLN
-834 FGEAQLIGIGTS
+834 FGETQLINGVGVS
-846 PDDNLYNTYWS
+846 PEDNLYNTYWS

>member
-34 SLLNSYT
+34 SLLNNNA
-41 GYDVPTSSINASYD
+41 GYDVPTSSLFPASD
-55 AITAVPAIAA
+55 AVTAVPAIPA
-65 WKRFRSTNPSG
+65 WQRFRSTNPSG
-76 TFGTVTMPT
+76 QYGNVTMPK

-106 QKIEN
+106 QEIQN

-132 LFIGNSTLASS
+132 LFIGNGILLSS
-143 VNMLGNSVV
+143 VNMLGGLVTS
-152 ANIST
+152 IST
-157 ASTGVQ
+157 ASTGIQ
-163 TLNFTAANTE
+163 TINFTAANTE

-185 STIHIDSVSIKDVV
+185 STIHIDSISIKDIA
-199 NPPSQTYGDVFD
+199 NPPSQTYGEVFD

-225 LSLSIDNFKN
+225 LSLSIDDFKN
-235 VAEKVQSY
+235 VAENVQSY

-300 DIVNKEGETS
+300 DIVNKEGEIS
-310 YSVNLFSEPIALK
+310 YSVNLFSEAVALK

-336 TELEHDYNKTN
+336 SELEHDYNKTN

-357 ITLLNALSTD
+357 ITLTNALSTD

-389 WVGTYDLDTNDNIIL
+389 WVGSYARDANDNPIL

-414 INCKYILKQI
+414 VNCKYILKQI

-435 FLDGATFSKMY
+435 FLNGATFSKMY
-446 MDFNWGAGNAP
+446 MDFNWGKGNAP
-457 NDSKHI
+457 NDIKHI
-463 GDAKSASTGFVPT
+463 GEATQTTTGVFIT
-476 SFTNIDFSSNTFS
+476 TTFTNVNFNSNNFPT
-489 NEFGFDMSTD
+489 EFGFDMTTD
-499 KFTATSDNTVYQ
+499 KFTATSDNTIYQ
-511 FNYQAYFEWVI
+511 FNWVI
-522 NGTYLFCR
+522 NFNSIISGTIAEAR
-530 WVHKD
+530 WIHKD
-535 SSGNL
+535 S
-540 VGNGIINQ
+540 
-548 QSSVGGGSGNFLYQ
+548 GGSTLGISGVFGTLGNSTGIGYTLANNLN
-562 GTITET
+562 IT

-574 LELQADSGASNA
+574 LELQVRAGANSA
-586 IRQAYYSGTTSC
+586 IKIMGANING
-598 SIDGSVTI
+598 SILI

-620 DLGQWEYLKGIMNM
+620 DLGQWEYLKGIINM

-688 PLELI
+688 PLELV
-693 KTTTFK
+693 KTTMFM

-704 AYPNNYYKSITEVD
+704 AYPNILYKNTVEKD
-718 YGSKVFSVPD
+718 YGSKLFSVPD
-728 FTLLTGEEEIIAT
+728 FTLLTGEEEIKAT
-741 PFSATV
+741 PFAATV
-747 IKPIADYLGDFL
+747 MKPIADYLPNFVV
-759 IPVVYSS
+759 PVVYSS
-766 NDDATEFE
+766 NEDNTEFE
-774 SYNNKP
+774 SFNNKP
-780 RILFKISSSPFTLPA
+780 RVLFKISSSPFDLPS

-806 VSGEDATQ
+806 VSGEDASK

-821 TTLPSTSTSTDLN
+821 TAIPAASTDTDLN
-834 FGEAQLIGIGTS
+834 YGEIQLINGVGVS
-846 PDDNLYNTYWS
+846 PEDNLYNTYWS

-872 LKVNLNASD
+872 IKVNLNASD

-917 IP
+917 IG

>member
-34 SLLNSYT
+34 SLLNNNA
-41 GYDVPTSSINASYD
+41 GYDVPTSSIFPAFD
-55 AITAVPAIAA
+55 AVTAVPAIPA

-76 TFGTVTMPT
+76 QFGNVTMPE
-85 QISNKIY
+85 QISNKLY

-106 QKIEN
+106 QEIQN

-121 INITQAGASGT
+121 INITQAGAGGT
-132 LFIGNSTLASS
+132 LYIGNGLLLSS
-143 VNMLGNSVV
+143 VNILGGLVTS
-152 ANIST
+152 IST
-157 ASTGVQ
+157 ASTGIQ
-163 TLNFTAANTE
+163 TISFTASNTE
-173 EVLLLEYRNNNG
+173 EVLLLEYSNNNG
-185 STIHIDSVSIKDVV
+185 STIHIDSISIKDVV
-199 NPPSQTYGDVFD
+199 NPPSQTYGEVFD

-225 LSLSIDNFKN
+225 LSLSIDDFKN
-235 VAEKVQSY
+235 VAENVQSY

-255 NKIFSH
+255 NKIFAH

-300 DIVNKEGETS
+300 DIVNKEGEIS
-310 YSVNLFSEPIALK
+310 YSVNLFSEAVALK

-336 TELEHDYNKTN
+336 SELEHDYNKTN

-357 ITLLNALSTD
+357 ITLTNPLSTN

-389 WVGTYDLDTNDNIIL
+389 WVGSLNRDANDNIIL
-404 GSLEDAFRPF
+404 GTLEDAFRPF

-424 FDATQFTYTSD
+424 FDDTQFTYTSS

-446 MDFNWGAGNAP
+446 MDFNWGKGNAP
-457 NDSKHI
+457 NDIKHI
-463 GDAKSASTGFVPT
+463 GEANLVT
-476 SFTNIDFSSNTFS
+476 SGITLTTTYTNVNFNSNNFPP
-489 NEFGFDMSTD
+489 EFGFDMTTD
-499 KFTATSDNTVYQ
+499 KFTATSDNTIYQ
-511 FNYQAYFEWVI
+511 FSWII
-522 NGTYLFCR
+522 NFTSIISGTVVSAR
-530 WVHKD
+530 WIHKD
-535 SSGNL
+535 SGGNTL
-540 VGNGIINQ
+540 GII
-548 QSSVGGGSGNFLYQ
+548 GPFPTLGNTTGIGYTL
-562 GTITET
+562 GNNLNIT
-568 LNTGDT
+568 LDAGDT
-574 LELQADSGASNA
+574 LELQVAAGANSA
-586 IRQAYYSGTTSC
+586 ITMNGANING
-598 SIDGSVTI
+598 SILI
-606 DQMTNSVLLNTLRG
+606 DNMTNSVLLNTLRG
-620 DLGQWEYLKGIMNM
+620 DLGQWEYLKGIINM

-688 PLELI
+688 PLELV
-693 KTTTFK
+693 KTTMFM

-704 AYPNNYYKSITEVD
+704 AYPNKLYKHTIEKD
-718 YGSKVFSVPD
+718 YGSKLFSVPD
-728 FTLLTGEEEIIAT
+728 FTLLTGEEEIKAT
-741 PFSATV
+741 PFAATV
-747 IKPIADYLGDFL
+747 MKPIADYLPNFVV
-759 IPVVYSS
+759 PVVYTS
-766 NDDATEFE
+766 NDDNTEFE
-774 SYNNKP
+774 SFNNKP
-780 RILFKISSSPFTLPA
+780 RILFKISSSPFDLPS

-806 VSGEDATQ
+806 VSGEDASK

-821 TTLPSTSTSTDLN
+821 TAIPATSTDTDLN
-834 FGEAQLIGIGTS
+834 YGEIQLINGVGVS
-846 PDDNLYNTYWS
+846 PEDNLYNTYWS

>member
-34 SLLNSYT
+34 SLLNNYT
-41 GYDVPTSSINASYD
+41 GYDVPTSSLFPASD
-55 AITAVPAIAA
+55 AVTAVPAIPA
-65 WKRFRSTNPSG
+65 WKRFRSTNPSAQ
-76 TFGTVTMPT
+76 FGVVTMPT

-92 LYSNASHTSSSGVY
+92 LYSNASYTSSSGVY
-106 QKIEN
+106 QEIQN

-121 INITQAGASGT
+121 INITQAGAGGT
-132 LFIGNSTLASS
+132 LFIGNGILLSS
-143 VNMLGNSVV
+143 VNMLGGLVTS
-152 ANIST
+152 IST
-157 ASTGVQ
+157 ASAGIQ
-163 TLNFTAANTE
+163 TISFTAANTE

-185 STIHIDSVSIKDVV
+185 STIHIDSISIKDVV
-199 NPPSQTYGDVFD
+199 NPPSQTYGEVFD

-219 EDEDIP
+219 EDENIP
-225 LSLSIDNFKN
+225 LSLSIDDFKN
-235 VAEKVQSY
+235 VAENVQSY

-255 NKIFSH
+255 NKIFAH

-300 DIVNKEGETS
+300 DIVNKEGEIS
-310 YSVNLFSEPIALK
+310 YSVNLFSEPVALK

-336 TELEHDYNKTN
+336 TELEHNYNRTN
-347 IKASWYDSTG
+347 IEASWDDTIG
-357 ITLLNALSTD
+357 ITLRYALSTN
-367 SNAYDASLG
+367 SNAYDATLG

-389 WVGTYDLDTNDNIIL
+389 WVGSLDKDANDNIIL

-435 FLDGATFSKMY
+435 FLNGSTFSKMY
-446 MDFNWGAGNAP
+446 MDFNWGKGNAP
-457 NDSKHI
+457 NDIQHI
-463 GDAKSASTGFVPT
+463 GEATLTT
-476 SFTNIDFSSNTFS
+476 SGYFITTTFTNVNFNSNNFPA
-489 NEFGFDMSTD
+489 EFGFDMTTD
-499 KFTATSDNTVYQ
+499 KFTATSDNTIYQ
-511 FNYQAYFEWVI
+511 FNWVI
-522 NGTYLFCR
+522 SFNSIISGTVAEAR
-530 WVHKD
+530 WIHKD
-535 SSGNL
+535 S
-540 VGNGIINQ
+540 
-548 QSSVGGGSGNFLYQ
+548 GGSTLGISGVFGTLGNSTGIGYTLANNLN
-562 GTITET
+562 IT

-574 LELQADSGASNA
+574 LELQIRAGANSA
-586 IRQAYYSGTTSC
+586 IKTTGANING
-598 SIDGSVTI
+598 SILI
-606 DQMTNSVLLNTLRG
+606 DEMTNSVLLNTLRG

-648 IVIEPYKDIFISNTA
+648 IVIEPYKDIFIEDLNTV

-669 RSILHDW
+669 RSISHDW

-688 PLELI
+688 PLELV
-693 KTTTFK
+693 KTTMFM

-704 AYPNNYYKSITEVD
+704 AYPNNLYKHTIEKD
-718 YGSKVFSVPD
+718 YGSKLFSVPD
-728 FTLLTGEEEIIAT
+728 FTLLTGKEEIKAT
-741 PFSATV
+741 PFAATV
-747 IKPIADYLGDFL
+747 MKPIADYLPDFVV
-759 IPVVYSS
+759 PVVYTS
-766 NDDATEFE
+766 NDDNTEFE

-780 RILFKISSSPFTLPA
+780 RVLFKISSSPFDLPS

-800 IPSQNG
+800 IPAQNG
-806 VSGEDATQ
+806 VGQLDATQ

-821 TTLPSTSTSTDLN
+821 TAIPAASTDTDLN
-834 FGEAQLIGIGTS
+834 FGETQLINGVGVS
-846 PDDNLYNTYWS
+846 PEDNLYNTYWS

>member
-34 SLLNSYT
+34 SLLNNNA
-41 GYDVPTSSINASYD
+41 GYDVPTSSIFPAFD
-55 AITAVPAIAA
+55 AVNAVPAIPA

-76 TFGTVTMPT
+76 QFGVVTMPE
-85 QISNKIY
+85 QISNKLY

-106 QKIEN
+106 QEIQN

-121 INITQAGASGT
+121 INITQAGAGGT
-132 LFIGNSTLASS
+132 LYIGNGLLLSS
-143 VNMLGNSVV
+143 VNILGGLVTL
-152 ANIST
+152 IST

-163 TLNFTAANTE
+163 TISFTASNTE
-173 EVLLLEYRNNNG
+173 EVLLLEYSNNNG
-185 STIHIDSVSIKDVV
+185 STIHIDSINIKDVV
-199 NPPSQTYGDVFD
+199 NPPSQTYGEVFD

-219 EDEDIP
+219 EDENIP
-225 LSLSIDNFKN
+225 LSLSIDDFKN
-235 VAEKVQSY
+235 VAENVQSY

-255 NKIFSH
+255 NKIFAH

-300 DIVNKEGETS
+300 DIVNKEGEIS
-310 YSVNLFSEPIALK
+310 YSVNLFSEAVALK

-336 TELEHDYNKTN
+336 SELEHDYNKTN

-357 ITLLNALSTD
+357 ITLTNALSTD

-389 WVGTYDLDTNDNIIL
+389 WVGSLNKDANDNIIL
-404 GSLEDAFRPF
+404 GTLEDAFRPF
-414 INCKYILKQI
+414 VNCKYILKQI

-435 FLDGATFSKMY
+435 FLNGATFSKMY
-446 MDFNWGAGNAP
+446 MDFNWGEGNAP
-457 NDSKHI
+457 NDIKHI
-463 GDAKSASTGFVPT
+463 GEANLVT
-476 SFTNIDFSSNTFS
+476 SGITITTTYTNVNFNSNNFPP
-489 NEFGFDMSTD
+489 EFGFNMTTD
-499 KFTATSDNTVYQ
+499 KFTATSDNTIYQ
-511 FNYQAYFEWVI
+511 FSWTI
-522 NGTYLFCR
+522 NFTSIISGTVALAR
-530 WVHKD
+530 WIHKD
-535 SSGNL
+535 S
-540 VGNGIINQ
+540 
-548 QSSVGGGSGNFLYQ
+548 GGSTLGISGAFPTLGNTTGIGYALSNNLN
-562 GTITET
+562 IT
-568 LNTGDT
+568 LNAGDT
-574 LELQADSGASNA
+574 LELQVAAGANSA
-586 IRQAYYSGTTSC
+586 IKMNGANING
-598 SIDGSVTI
+598 SILI
-606 DQMTNSVLLNTLRG
+606 DKMTNSVLLNTLRG
-620 DLGQWEYLKGIMNM
+620 DLGQWEYLKGIINM

-688 PLELI
+688 PLELV
-693 KTTTFK
+693 KTTMFM

-704 AYPNNYYKSITEVD
+704 AYPNNLYKNTVEKD
-718 YGSKVFSVPD
+718 YGSKLFSVPD
-728 FTLLTGEEEIIAT
+728 FTLLTGEEEIKAT
-741 PFSATV
+741 PFAATV
-747 IKPIADYLGDFL
+747 MKPIADYLPNFVV
-759 IPVVYSS
+759 PVVYSS
-766 NDDATEFE
+766 NEDNTEFE
-774 SYNNKP
+774 SFNNKP
-780 RILFKISSSPFTLPA
+780 RILFKISSSPFDLPS

-806 VSGEDATQ
+806 VSGEDASK

-821 TTLPSTSTSTDLN
+821 TAIPAASTDTDLN
-834 FGEAQLIGIGTS
+834 YGEIQLINGVGVS
-846 PDDNLYNTYWS
+846 PEDNLYNTYWS

-872 LKVNLNASD
+872 IKVNLNSSD

>member
-29 DGTLF
+29 DGRLF
-34 SLLNSYT
+34 SLLNNYT
-41 GYDVPTSSINASYD
+41 GYDVPTSSIFPASD
-55 AITAVPAIAA
+55 AVTAIPAISA
-65 WKRFRSTNPSG
+65 WQKFRSTNPSG
-76 TFGTVTMPT
+76 QFGTVTMPT
-85 QISNKIY
+85 QISNKLN
-92 LYSNASHTSSSGVY
+92 LYSNASNTSSSGVY
-106 QKIEN
+106 QKIQN

-121 INITQAGASGT
+121 INITQAGTGGT
-132 LFIGNSTLASS
+132 LFIGNGLLLSS
-143 VNMLGNSVV
+143 VNMLGNLVTS
-152 ANIST
+152 IST
-157 ASTGVQ
+157 TSTGIQ
-163 TLNFTAANTE
+163 TISFTAANTE

-185 STIHIDSVSIKDVV
+185 STIHIDSISVKDVV
-199 NPPSQTYGDVFD
+199 NPPSQTYGEVFD

-225 LSLSIDNFKN
+225 LSLSIDDFKN
-235 VAEKVQSY
+235 VAENVQSY

-255 NKIFSH
+255 NKIFAH

-291 IFQGYLKLL
+291 IFQGFLKLL
-300 DIVNKEGETS
+300 DIVNKEGEIS
-310 YSVNLFSEPIALK
+310 YSVNLFSEPVALK

-336 TELEHDYNKTN
+336 TELEHEYNKTN

-357 ITLLNALSTD
+357 ITLLNPLSTN

-389 WVGTYDLDTNDNIIL
+389 WVGSLDKDANNNVIL
-404 GSLEDAFRPF
+404 ETLEDAFRPF

-435 FLDGATFSKMY
+435 FLDGATFSKMF

-457 NDSKHI
+457 NDIKHI
-463 GDAKSASTGFVPT
+463 GEATMTTTGVFIT
-476 SFTNIDFSSNTFS
+476 NTFTNVNFNSNNFPA
-489 NEFGFDMSTD
+489 EFGFDMTTD

-511 FNYQAYFEWVI
+511 FNWVLRFNSI
-522 NGTYLFCR
+522 VSGTIAEAR
-530 WVHKD
+530 WIHKD
-535 SSGNL
+535 STGSTLGISGIFGTLGNTTGIGYTLSNNL
-540 VGNGIINQ
+540 N
-548 QSSVGGGSGNFLYQ
+548 
-562 GTITET
+562 IT
-568 LNTGDT
+568 LDAGDT
-574 LELQADSGASNA
+574 LELQVRAGANSA
-586 IRQAYYSGTTSC
+586 IKITGANING
-598 SIDGSVTI
+598 SILI
-606 DQMTNSVLLNTLRG
+606 DQITNSVLLNTLRG
-620 DLGQWEYLKGIMNM
+620 DLGQWEYIKGLMNM

-693 KTTTFK
+693 KTTNFK
-699 YEEDE
+699 YEDDE
-704 AYPNNYYKSITEVD
+704 AYPNSLYKRTIDKD
-718 YGSKVFSVPD
+718 YGSKIFSVPD
-728 FTLLTGEEEIIAT
+728 FTLLTGQEEIKAT
-741 PFSATV
+741 PFAATV
-747 IKPIADYLGDFL
+747 MKPIADYLPDFV
-759 IPVVYSS
+759 IPVIYSS
-766 NDDATEFE
+766 NDDNTEFE

-780 RILFKISSSPFTLPA
+780 RILFKISSSPFSLPS

-806 VSGEDATQ
+806 VFGEDATQ

-821 TTLPSTSTSTDLN
+821 TAIPATSTDTDLN
-834 FGEAQLIGIGTS
+834 YGEIQLINGVGVS
-846 PDDNLYNTYWS
+846 PEDNLYNTYWS

-872 LKVNLNASD
+872 IKVNLNASD

-886 FYDKVM
+886 FFDKVM

>member
-34 SLLNSYT
+34 SLLNNYT
-41 GYDVPTSSINASYD
+41 GYDVPTSSLFPASD
-55 AITAVPAIAA
+55 AVTAVPAIPA
-65 WKRFRSTNPSG
+65 WKRFRSTNPSAQ
-76 TFGTVTMPT
+76 FGVVTMPT
-85 QISNKIY
+85 QISNKLY
-92 LYSNASHTSSSGVY
+92 LYSNASYTSSSGVY
-106 QKIEN
+106 QEIQN

-121 INITQAGASGT
+121 INITQAGAGGT
-132 LFIGNSTLASS
+132 LFIGNGILLSS
-143 VNMLGNSVV
+143 VNMLGGLVTS
-152 ANIST
+152 IST
-157 ASTGVQ
+157 ASTGTQ
-163 TLNFTAANTE
+163 TISFTAANTE

-185 STIHIDSVSIKDVV
+185 STIHIDSISIKDVV
-199 NPPSQTYGDVFD
+199 NPPSQTYGEVFD

-219 EDEDIP
+219 ENEDIP
-225 LSLSIDNFKN
+225 LSLSIDDFKN
-235 VAEKVQSY
+235 VAENVQSY

-255 NKIFSH
+255 NKIFAH

-300 DIVNKEGETS
+300 DIVNKEGEIS
-310 YSVNLFSEPIALK
+310 YSVNLFSEAIALK

-336 TELEHDYNKTN
+336 SELEHDYNKTN

-357 ITLLNALSTD
+357 ITLINPLSTN

-389 WVGTYDLDTNDNIIL
+389 WIGSYDRDANDNIIL

-435 FLDGATFSKMY
+435 FLDGATFSKIY

-457 NDSKHI
+457 NDIRHI
-463 GDAKSASTGFVPT
+463 GEAKMTSTPYFIT
-476 SFTNIDFSSNTFS
+476 TTFTNVNFDTN
-489 NEFGFDMSTD
+489 NYPAEFGFDMTTD
-499 KFTATSDNTVYQ
+499 KFTATSDNTIYQ
-511 FNYQAYFEWVI
+511 FNWEIAFETIIASTV
-522 NGTYLFCR
+522 TLVR

-535 SSGNL
+535 S
-540 VGNGIINQ
+540 
-548 QSSVGGGSGNFLYQ
+548 GG
-562 GTITET
+562 TT
-568 LNTGDT
+568 LNTYGNFISLGNSSGTGLFNIGGFFDNSANPLSANDT
-574 LELQADSGASNA
+574 LELQVSAGANSA
-586 IRQAYYSGTTSC
+586 IKLAGAFNP
-598 SIDGSVTI
+598 GSVTI
-606 DQMTNSVLLNTLRG
+606 DQITNSVLLNTLRG
-620 DLGQWEYLKGIMNM
+620 DLGQWEYLKGIINM

-688 PLELI
+688 PLELV
-693 KTTTFK
+693 KTTMFM

-704 AYPNNYYKSITEVD
+704 AYPNNYYKSIVNKD
-718 YGSKVFSVPD
+718 YGSRIFNEPD
-728 FTLLTGEEEIIAT
+728 FTLLTGQEEIKAT
-741 PFSATV
+741 PFAATV
-747 IKPIADYLGDFL
+747 MKPIADYLADFV

-774 SYNNKP
+774 SFNNKP
-780 RILFKISSSPFTLPA
+780 RILFKISSSPYDLP
-795 TITYK
+795 TSITYK

-806 VSGEDATQ
+806 VSGEDADK

-821 TTLPSTSTSTDLN
+821 TAIPATSTDTDLN
-834 FGEAQLIGIGTS
+834 YGETQLINGMGVS

-892 IKNREYRVNKID
+892 IKNREYRVNKIE

>member
-34 SLLNSYT
+34 SLLNNYT
-41 GYDVPTSSINASYD
+41 GYDVPTSSLFPASD
-55 AITAVPAIAA
+55 AVTAVPAIPA
-65 WKRFRSTNPSG
+65 WKRFRSTNPSAQ
-76 TFGTVTMPT
+76 FGVVTMPE

-92 LYSNASHTSSSGVY
+92 LYSNASYTSSSGVY
-106 QKIEN
+106 QEIQN

-121 INITQAGASGT
+121 INITQAGAGGT
-132 LFIGNSTLASS
+132 LFIGNGLLLSS
-143 VNMLGNSVV
+143 VNMLGGLVTS
-152 ANIST
+152 IST
-157 ASTGVQ
+157 ASTGTQ
-163 TLNFTAANTE
+163 TISFTAANTE

-185 STIHIDSVSIKDVV
+185 STIHIDSISIKDVV
-199 NPPSQTYGDVFD
+199 NPPSQTYGEVFD

-225 LSLSIDNFKN
+225 LSLSIDDFKN
-235 VAEKVQSY
+235 VAENVQSY

-255 NKIFSH
+255 NKIFAH

-300 DIVNKEGETS
+300 DIVNKEGEIS
-310 YSVNLFSEPIALK
+310 YSVNLFSEAIALK

-336 TELEHDYNKTN
+336 SELEHDYNKTN

-357 ITLLNALSTD
+357 ITLINPLSTN

-389 WVGTYDLDTNDNIIL
+389 WIGSYDRDANDNIIL
-404 GSLEDAFRPF
+404 GSLEDAFIPF

-457 NDSKHI
+457 NDIRHI
-463 GDAKSASTGFVPT
+463 GEAKMTSTPYFIT
-476 SFTNIDFSSNTFS
+476 TTFTNVNFDTN
-489 NEFGFDMSTD
+489 NYPAEFGFDMTTD
-499 KFTATSDNTVYQ
+499 KFTATSDNTIYQ
-511 FNYQAYFEWVI
+511 FNWEIAFETIIASTV
-522 NGTYLFCR
+522 TLVR

-535 SSGNL
+535 S
-540 VGNGIINQ
+540 
-548 QSSVGGGSGNFLYQ
+548 GG
-562 GTITET
+562 TT
-568 LNTGDT
+568 LNTYGNFISLGNSSGTGLFNIGGFFDNSANPLSANDT
-574 LELQADSGASNA
+574 LELQVSAGANSA
-586 IRQAYYSGTTSC
+586 IKLAGAFNP
-598 SIDGSVTI
+598 GSVTI
-606 DQMTNSVLLNTLRG
+606 DQITNSVLLNTLRG
-620 DLGQWEYLKGIMNM
+620 DLGQWEYLKGIINM

-688 PLELI
+688 PLELV
-693 KTTTFK
+693 KTTMFM

-704 AYPNNYYKSITEVD
+704 AYPNNYYKSIVNKD
-718 YGSKVFSVPD
+718 YGSRIFNEPD
-728 FTLLTGEEEIIAT
+728 FTLLTGQEEIKAT
-741 PFSATV
+741 PFAATV
-747 IKPIADYLGDFL
+747 MKPIADYLADFV

-774 SYNNKP
+774 SFNNKP
-780 RILFKISSSPFTLPA
+780 RILFKISSSPYDLP
-795 TITYK
+795 TSITYK

-806 VSGEDATQ
+806 VSGEDADK

-821 TTLPSTSTSTDLN
+821 TAIPATSTDTDLN
-834 FGEAQLIGIGTS
+834 YGETQLINGMGVS

-892 IKNREYRVNKID
+892 IKNREYRVNKIE

>member
-34 SLLNSYT
+34 SLLNNYT
-41 GYDVPTSSINASYD
+41 GYDVPTSSLFPASD
-55 AITAVPAIAA
+55 AVTAVPAIPA
-65 WKRFRSTNPSG
+65 WKRFRSTNPSAQ
-76 TFGTVTMPT
+76 FGVVTMPT

-92 LYSNASHTSSSGVY
+92 LYSNASYTSSSGVY
-106 QKIEN
+106 QEIQN

-121 INITQAGASGT
+121 INITQAGAGGT
-132 LFIGNSTLASS
+132 LFIGNGILLSS
-143 VNMLGNSVV
+143 VNMLGGLVTS
-152 ANIST
+152 IST
-157 ASTGVQ
+157 ASAGIQ
-163 TLNFTAANTE
+163 TISFTAANTE

-185 STIHIDSVSIKDVV
+185 STIHIDSISIKDVV
-199 NPPSQTYGDVFD
+199 NPPSQTYGEVFD

-225 LSLSIDNFKN
+225 LSLSIDDFKN
-235 VAEKVQSY
+235 VAENVQSY

-255 NKIFSH
+255 NKIFAH

-300 DIVNKEGETS
+300 DIVNKEGEIS
-310 YSVNLFSEPIALK
+310 YSVNLFSEPVALK

-336 TELEHDYNKTN
+336 TELEHNYNRTN
-347 IKASWYDSTG
+347 IEASWDDTIG
-357 ITLLNALSTD
+357 ITLRYALSTN
-367 SNAYDASLG
+367 SNAYDATLG

-389 WVGTYDLDTNDNIIL
+389 WVGSLDKDANDNIIL

-435 FLDGATFSKMY
+435 FLNGSTFSKMY
-446 MDFNWGAGNAP
+446 MDFNWGKGNAP
-457 NDSKHI
+457 NDIQHI
-463 GDAKSASTGFVPT
+463 GEATLTT
-476 SFTNIDFSSNTFS
+476 SGYFITTTFTNVNFNSNNFPA
-489 NEFGFDMSTD
+489 EFGFDMTTD
-499 KFTATSDNTVYQ
+499 KFTATSDNTIYQ
-511 FNYQAYFEWVI
+511 FNWVI
-522 NGTYLFCR
+522 SFNSIISGTVAEAR
-530 WVHKD
+530 WIHKD
-535 SSGNL
+535 S
-540 VGNGIINQ
+540 
-548 QSSVGGGSGNFLYQ
+548 GGSTLGISGVFGTLGNSTGIGYTLANNLN
-562 GTITET
+562 IT

-574 LELQADSGASNA
+574 LELQIRAGANSA
-586 IRQAYYSGTTSC
+586 IKTTGANING
-598 SIDGSVTI
+598 SILI
-606 DQMTNSVLLNTLRG
+606 DEMTNSVLLNTLRG

-648 IVIEPYKDIFISNTA
+648 IVIEPYKDIFIEDLNTV

-669 RSILHDW
+669 RSISHDW

-688 PLELI
+688 PLELV
-693 KTTTFK
+693 KTTMFM

-704 AYPNNYYKSITEVD
+704 AYPNNLYKHTIEKD
-718 YGSKVFSVPD
+718 YGSKLFSVPD
-728 FTLLTGEEEIIAT
+728 FTLLTGKEEIKAT
-741 PFSATV
+741 PFAATV
-747 IKPIADYLGDFL
+747 MKPIADYLPDFVV
-759 IPVVYSS
+759 PVVYTS
-766 NDDATEFE
+766 NDDNTEFE

-780 RILFKISSSPFTLPA
+780 RVLFKISSSPFDLPS

-800 IPSQNG
+800 IPAQNG
-806 VSGEDATQ
+806 VGQLDATQ

-821 TTLPSTSTSTDLN
+821 TAIPAASTDTDLN
-834 FGEAQLIGIGTS
+834 FGETQLINGVGVS
-846 PDDNLYNTYWS
+846 PEDNLYNTYWS

>member
-34 SLLNSYT
+34 SLLNNNA
-41 GYDVPTSSINASYD
+41 GYDVPTSSLFPASD
-55 AITAVPAIAA
+55 AVTAVPAIPA

-76 TFGTVTMPT
+76 QYGVVTMPE
-85 QISNKIY
+85 QISNKLY
-92 LYSNASHTSSSGVY
+92 LYSNATYTSSSGVY
-106 QKIEN
+106 QEIQN

-121 INITQAGASGT
+121 INITQAGAGGT
-132 LFIGNSTLASS
+132 LYIGNGLLLSS
-143 VNMLGNSVV
+143 VNILGGLVTS
-152 ANIST
+152 IST
-157 ASTGVQ
+157 ASTGIQ
-163 TLNFTAANTE
+163 TISFTASNTQ
-173 EVLLLEYRNNNG
+173 EVLLLEYSNNNG
-185 STIHIDSVSIKDVV
+185 STIHIDSISVKDVV
-199 NPPSQTYGDVFD
+199 NPPSRTYGEVFD

-225 LSLSIDNFKN
+225 LSLSIDDFKN
-235 VAEKVQSY
+235 VAENVQSY

-255 NKIFSH
+255 NKIFAH

-300 DIVNKEGETS
+300 DIVNKEGEIS
-310 YSVNLFSEPIALK
+310 YSVNLFSEAVALK

-336 TELEHDYNKTN
+336 SELEHDYNKTN

-357 ITLLNALSTD
+357 ITLTNPLSVT
-367 SNAYDASLG
+367 SNAYDGSLT
-376 VNNTTVLKYPFVN
+376 NPTMHTTVLKYPFVN
-389 WVGTYDLDTNDNIIL
+389 WVGSLDKDANDNIIL
-404 GSLEDAFRPF
+404 GTLEDAFRPF

-424 FDATQFTYTSD
+424 FDATQFTYTSS

-446 MDFNWGAGNAP
+446 MDFNWGKGNAP
-457 NDSKHI
+457 NDIKHI
-463 GDAKSASTGFVPT
+463 GEATQTTTGVFIT
-476 SFTNIDFSSNTFS
+476 TTFTNVNFNSNNFPA
-489 NEFGFDMSTD
+489 EFGFDMTTD
-499 KFTATSDNTVYQ
+499 KFTATSDNTIYQ
-511 FNYQAYFEWVI
+511 FNWIISFNSI
-522 NGTYLFCR
+522 ISGTVAEAR
-530 WVHKD
+530 WIHKD
-535 SSGNL
+535 S
-540 VGNGIINQ
+540 
-548 QSSVGGGSGNFLYQ
+548 GGSTLGISGVFGTLGNSTGIGYTLANNLN
-562 GTITET
+562 IT
-568 LNTGDT
+568 LDAGDT
-574 LELQADSGASNA
+574 LELQVRAGANSAVKITGAN
-586 IRQAYYSGTTSC
+586 ING
-598 SIDGSVTI
+598 SILI
-606 DQMTNSVLLNTLRG
+606 DNMTNSVLLNTLRG
-620 DLGQWEYLKGIMNM
+620 DLGQWEYLKGIINM

-688 PLELI
+688 PLELV
-693 KTTTFK
+693 KTTMFM

-704 AYPNNYYKSITEVD
+704 AYPNNLYKNTIEKD
-718 YGSKVFSVPD
+718 YGSKLFSVPD
-728 FTLLTGEEEIIAT
+728 FTLLTGEEEIKAT
-741 PFSATV
+741 PFAATV
-747 IKPIADYLGDFL
+747 MKPIADYLPNFVV
-759 IPVVYSS
+759 PVVYSS
-766 NDDATEFE
+766 NEDNTEFE
-774 SYNNKP
+774 SFNNKP
-780 RILFKISSSPFTLPA
+780 RILFKISSSPFDLPS

-806 VSGEDATQ
+806 VSGEDASK

-821 TTLPSTSTSTDLN
+821 TAIPATSTDTDLN
-834 FGEAQLIGIGTS
+834 YGEIQLINGVGVS
-846 PDDNLYNTYWS
+846 PEDNLYNTYWS

-892 IKNREYRVNKID
+892 IKNREYRVNKIE

>member
-34 SLLNSYT
+34 SLLNNYT
-41 GYDVPTSSINASYD
+41 GYDVPTSSLFPASD
-55 AITAVPAIAA
+55 AVTAVPAIPA
-65 WKRFRSTNPSG
+65 WKRFRSTNPSAQ
-76 TFGTVTMPT
+76 FGVVTMPT

-92 LYSNASHTSSSGVY
+92 LYSNATYTSSSGVY
-106 QKIEN
+106 QEIQN

-121 INITQAGASGT
+121 INITQAGAGGT
-132 LFIGNSTLASS
+132 LFIGNGILLSS
-143 VNMLGNSVV
+143 VNMLGGLVTS
-152 ANIST
+152 IST
-157 ASTGVQ
+157 ASTGIQ
-163 TLNFTAANTE
+163 TISFTAANTE

-185 STIHIDSVSIKDVV
+185 STIHIDSISIKDVV
-199 NPPSQTYGDVFD
+199 NPPSQTYGEVFD

-225 LSLSIDNFKN
+225 LSLSIDDFKN
-235 VAEKVQSY
+235 VAENVQSY

-255 NKIFSH
+255 NKIFAH

-300 DIVNKEGETS
+300 DIVNKEGEIS
-310 YSVNLFSEPIALK
+310 YSVNLFSEPVALK

-336 TELEHDYNKTN
+336 TELEHEYNKTN

-357 ITLLNALSTD
+357 ITLRNPLSTN
-367 SNAYDASLG
+367 SNAYDATLG

-389 WVGTYDLDTNDNIIL
+389 WIGSYDRDANDNIIL

-414 INCKYILKQI
+414 INCKYILKEI

-435 FLDGATFSKMY
+435 FLNGSVFSKMY

-457 NDSKHI
+457 NDIEHI
-463 GDAKSASTGFVPT
+463 GQALTTTTGYFIT
-476 SFTNIDFSSNTFS
+476 TTFTNVNFNSNTFPP
-489 NEFGFDMSTD
+489 EFGFDMAND
-499 KFTATSDNTVYQ
+499 KFTATSDNTIYQ
-511 FNYQAYFEWVI
+511 FNWGVGFSWVI
-522 NGTYLFCR
+522 TGTLAQAQ
-530 WVHKD
+530 WVHKN
-535 SSGNL
+535 SSGTILNTF
-540 VGNGIINQ
+540 GYPG
-548 QSSVGGGSGNFLYQ
+548 SVGINTLGLSG
-562 GTITET
+562 TVTAT
-568 LNTGDT
+568 LNTNDT
-574 LELQADSGASNA
+574 LELQVSAASNSA
-586 IRQAYYSGTTSC
+586 VKVTSAY
-598 SIDGSVTI
+598 INGSVTV
-606 DQMTNSVLLNTLRG
+606 DQITNSVLLNTLRG

-648 IVIEPYKDIFISNTA
+648 IVIEPYKDVFISNTA

-688 PLELI
+688 PLELV
-693 KTTTFK
+693 KTTIFK

-704 AYPNNYYKSITEVD
+704 AYPNNLYKNIVEED
-718 YGSKVFSVPD
+718 YGSKTFSVPD
-728 FTLLTGEEEIIAT
+728 FTLLVGEEEIKAT
-741 PFSATV
+741 PFAATV
-747 IKPIADYLGDFL
+747 IKPIADYLADFI

-766 NDDATEFE
+766 NDDNTEFE

-780 RILFKISSSPFTLPA
+780 RILFKISSSPYTLPS
-795 TITYK
+795 TVTYK

-806 VSGEDATQ
+806 VSGEDADK

-821 TTLPSTSTSTDLN
+821 TALPSTSTDTDLN
-834 FGEAQLIGIGTS
+834 FGETQLIGIGTS
-846 PDDNLYNTYWS
+846 PEDNLYNTYWS

>member
-34 SLLNSYT
+34 SLLNNYT
-41 GYDVPTSSINASYD
+41 GYDVPTSSLFPASD
-55 AITAVPAIAA
+55 AVTAVPAIPA
-65 WKRFRSTNPSG
+65 WKRFRSTNPSAQ
-76 TFGTVTMPT
+76 FGVVTMPT

-92 LYSNASHTSSSGVY
+92 LYSNASYTSSSGVY
-106 QKIEN
+106 QEIQN

-121 INITQAGASGT
+121 INITQAGAGGT
-132 LFIGNSTLASS
+132 LFIGNGLLLSS
-143 VNMLGNSVV
+143 VNMLGGLVTS
-152 ANIST
+152 IST
-157 ASTGVQ
+157 ASAGIQ
-163 TLNFTAANTE
+163 TISFTAANTE

-185 STIHIDSVSIKDVV
+185 STIHIDSISVKDVV
-199 NPPSQTYGDVFD
+199 NPPSQTYGEVFD

-225 LSLSIDNFKN
+225 LSLSIDDFKN
-235 VAEKVQSY
+235 VAENVQSY

-268 YKQIDSFNPYIK
+268 YKKIDSFNPYIK

-300 DIVNKEGETS
+300 DIVNKEGEIS
-310 YSVNLFSEPIALK
+310 YSVNLFSEPVALK
-323 DVLDNKKFRDLDF
+323 DVLDNRKFRDLDF
-336 TELEHDYNKTN
+336 SELEHDYNKTN

-357 ITLLNALSTD
+357 VTYTNAST
-367 SNAYDASLG
+367 SGNRSA
-376 VNNTTVLKYPFVN
+376 VTIKYPFVN
-389 WVGTYDLDTNDNIIL
+389 WVGSLDKDANDNIIL

-424 FDATQFTYTSD
+424 FDATQFTYTSS

-446 MDFNWGAGNAP
+446 MDFNWGKGNAP
-457 NDSKHI
+457 NDIRHI
-463 GDAKSASTGFVPT
+463 GEANLVT
-476 SFTNIDFSSNTFS
+476 SGITITTTYTNVNFNSNTFPP
-489 NEFGFDMSTD
+489 EFGFNMTTD
-499 KFTATSDNTVYQ
+499 KFTATSDNSIYQ
-511 FNYQAYFEWVI
+511 FSWII
-522 NGTYLFCR
+522 NFTSIISGTVALAR
-530 WVHKD
+530 WIHKD
-535 SSGNL
+535 S
-540 VGNGIINQ
+540 
-548 QSSVGGGSGNFLYQ
+548 GGSTLGISGPFPTLGNTTGIGYTL
-562 GTITET
+562 GNNLNIT
-568 LNTGDT
+568 LNAGDT
-574 LELQADSGASNA
+574 LELQVAAGANSA
-586 IRQAYYSGTTSC
+586 IQMNGANING
-598 SIDGSVTI
+598 SILI
-606 DQMTNSVLLNTLRG
+606 DKMTNSVLLNTLRG

-648 IVIEPYKDIFISNTA
+648 IVIEPYKDVFISNTA

-681 ITEIKLS
+681 ITQIKLS
-688 PLELI
+688 PLELV
-693 KTTTFK
+693 KTTMFM

-704 AYPNNYYKSITEVD
+704 AYPNNYYKSIVNKD
-718 YGSKVFSVPD
+718 YGSRIFNEPD
-728 FTLLTGEEEIIAT
+728 FTLLTGQEEIKAT
-741 PFSATV
+741 PFAATV
-747 IKPIADYLGDFL
+747 MKPIADYLADFV

-774 SYNNKP
+774 SFNNKP
-780 RILFKISSSPFTLPA
+780 RILSKISSSPYDLP
-795 TITYK
+795 TSITYK

-806 VSGEDATQ
+806 VSGEDADK

-821 TTLPSTSTSTDLN
+821 TAIPATSTDTDLN
-834 FGEAQLIGIGTS
+834 YGETQLINGMGVS

-892 IKNREYRVNKID
+892 IKNREYRVNKIE

>member
-34 SLLNSYT
+34 SLLNNYT
-41 GYDVPTSSINASYD
+41 GYDVPTSSLFPASD
-55 AITAVPAIAA
+55 AVTAVPAIPA
-65 WKRFRSTNPSG
+65 WKRFRSTNPSAQ
-76 TFGTVTMPT
+76 FGVVTMPT

-92 LYSNASHTSSSGVY
+92 LYSNASYTSSSGVY
-106 QKIEN
+106 QEIQN

-121 INITQAGASGT
+121 INITQAGAGGT
-132 LFIGNSTLASS
+132 LFIGNGILLSS
-143 VNMLGNSVV
+143 VNMLGGLVTS
-152 ANIST
+152 IST
-157 ASTGVQ
+157 ASAGTQ
-163 TLNFTAANTE
+163 TISFTAANTE

-185 STIHIDSVSIKDVV
+185 STIHIDSISIKDVV
-199 NPPSQTYGDVFD
+199 NPPSQTYGEVFD

-225 LSLSIDNFKN
+225 LSLSIDDFKN
-235 VAEKVQSY
+235 VAENVQSY

-255 NKIFSH
+255 NKIFAH

-268 YKQIDSFNPYIK
+268 YRQIDSFNPYIK

-300 DIVNKEGETS
+300 DIVNKEGEIS
-310 YSVNLFSEPIALK
+310 YSVNLFSEPVALK

-336 TELEHDYNKTN
+336 TELEHNYNRTN
-347 IKASWYDSTG
+347 IEASWDDTIG
-357 ITLLNALSTD
+357 ITLRYALSTN
-367 SNAYDASLG
+367 SNAYDATLG

-389 WVGTYDLDTNDNIIL
+389 WVGSLDKDANDNIIL

-435 FLDGATFSKMY
+435 FLNGSTFSKMY
-446 MDFNWGAGNAP
+446 MDFNWGKGNAP
-457 NDSKHI
+457 NDIQHI
-463 GDAKSASTGFVPT
+463 GEATLTT
-476 SFTNIDFSSNTFS
+476 SGYFITTTFTNVNFNSNNFPA
-489 NEFGFDMSTD
+489 EFGFDMTTD
-499 KFTATSDNTVYQ
+499 KFTATSDNTIYQ
-511 FNYQAYFEWVI
+511 FNWVI
-522 NGTYLFCR
+522 SFNSIISGTVAEAR
-530 WVHKD
+530 WIHKD
-535 SSGNL
+535 S
-540 VGNGIINQ
+540 
-548 QSSVGGGSGNFLYQ
+548 GGSTLGISGVFGTLGNSTGIGYTLANNLN
-562 GTITET
+562 IT

-574 LELQADSGASNA
+574 LELQIRAGANSA
-586 IRQAYYSGTTSC
+586 IKTTGANING
-598 SIDGSVTI
+598 SILI
-606 DQMTNSVLLNTLRG
+606 DEMTNSVLLNTLRG

-648 IVIEPYKDIFISNTA
+648 IVIEPYKDIFIEDLNTV

-669 RSILHDW
+669 RSISHDW

-688 PLELI
+688 PLELV
-693 KTTTFK
+693 KTTMFM

-704 AYPNNYYKSITEVD
+704 AYPNNLYKHTIEKD
-718 YGSKVFSVPD
+718 YGSKLFSVPD
-728 FTLLTGEEEIIAT
+728 FTLLTGKEEIKAT
-741 PFSATV
+741 PFAATV
-747 IKPIADYLGDFL
+747 MKPIADYLPDFVV
-759 IPVVYSS
+759 PVVYTS
-766 NDDATEFE
+766 NDDNTEFE

-780 RILFKISSSPFTLPA
+780 RVLFKISSSPFDLPS

-800 IPSQNG
+800 IPAQNG
-806 VSGEDATQ
+806 VGQLDATQ

-821 TTLPSTSTSTDLN
+821 TAIPAASTDTDLN
-834 FGEAQLIGIGTS
+834 FGETQLINGVGVS
-846 PDDNLYNTYWS
+846 PEDNLYNTYWS

>member
-1 MSVQLVLYPQFYDG
+1 M
-15 YISSSFPVLSEYVS
+15 
-29 DGTLF
+29 
-34 SLLNSYT
+34 
-41 GYDVPTSSINASYD
+41 
-55 AITAVPAIAA
+55 
-65 WKRFRSTNPSG
+65 
-76 TFGTVTMPT
+76 
-85 QISNKIY
+85 
-92 LYSNASHTSSSGVY
+92 Y
-106 QKIEN
+106 QEIQN

-121 INITQAGASGT
+121 IDITQAGAGGT
-132 LFIGNSTLASS
+132 LFIGNGILLSS
-143 VNMLGNSVV
+143 VNMLGGLVTS
-152 ANIST
+152 IST
-157 ASTGVQ
+157 ASAGTQ
-163 TLNFTAANTE
+163 TISFTAANTE

-185 STIHIDSVSIKDVV
+185 STIHIDSISIKDVV
-199 NPPSQTYGDVFD
+199 NPPSQTYGEVFD

-225 LSLSIDNFKN
+225 LSLSIDDFKN
-235 VAEKVQSY
+235 VAENVQSY

-255 NKIFSH
+255 NKIFAH

-300 DIVNKEGETS
+300 DIVNKEGEIS
-310 YSVNLFSEPIALK
+310 YSVNLFSEPVALK

-336 TELEHDYNKTN
+336 TELEHEYNKTN

-357 ITLLNALSTD
+357 ITLRNPLSTN

-389 WVGTYDLDTNDNIIL
+389 WVGSYDRDANDNIIL

-414 INCKYILKQI
+414 INCKYILKEI

-435 FLDGATFSKMY
+435 FLDGSVFSKMY

-457 NDSKHI
+457 NDIEHI
-463 GDAKSASTGFVPT
+463 GQALTTTTGYFIT
-476 SFTNIDFSSNTFS
+476 TTFTNVNFNSNTFTP
-489 NEFGFDMSTD
+489 EFGFDMAND
-499 KFTATSDNTVYQ
+499 KFTATSDNTIYQ
-511 FNYQAYFEWVI
+511 FNWGVGFSWVVTGTLAQAQ
-522 NGTYLFCR
+522 
-530 WVHKD
+530 WVHKN
-535 SSGNL
+535 SSGTILNTF
-540 VGNGIINQ
+540 GYPG
-548 QSSVGGGSGNFLYQ
+548 SVGINTLGLSG
-562 GTITET
+562 TVTAT
-568 LNTGDT
+568 LNTNDT
-574 LELQADSGASNA
+574 LELQVSAASNSA
-586 IRQAYYSGTTSC
+586 VKVTSAY
-598 SIDGSVTI
+598 INGSVTV
-606 DQMTNSVLLNTLRG
+606 DQITNSVLLNTLRG

-648 IVIEPYKDIFISNTA
+648 IVIEPYKDVFISNTA

-688 PLELI
+688 PLELV
-693 KTTTFK
+693 KTTIFK

-704 AYPNNYYKSITEVD
+704 SYPNILYKNTVEKD
-718 YGSKVFSVPD
+718 YGSKLFSEPD
-728 FTLLTGEEEIIAT
+728 FTLLVGEEEIKAT
-741 PFSATV
+741 PFAATV
-747 IKPIADYLGDFL
+747 IKPIADYLADFI

-766 NDDATEFE
+766 NDDNTEFE

-780 RILFKISSSPFTLPA
+780 RILFKISSSPYTLPS
-795 TITYK
+795 TVTYK

-806 VSGEDATQ
+806 VSGEDADK

-821 TTLPSTSTSTDLN
+821 TAIPAASTDTDLN
-834 FGEAQLIGIGTS
+834 FGETQLINGVGVS
-846 PDDNLYNTYWS
+846 PEDNLYNTYWS

>member
-34 SLLNSYT
+34 SLLNNYT
-41 GYDVPTSSINASYD
+41 GYDVPTSSLLPASD
-55 AITAVPAIAA
+55 AVTAVPAIPA
-65 WKRFRSTNPSG
+65 WKRFRSTNPSAQ
-76 TFGTVTMPT
+76 FGVVTMPT

-106 QKIEN
+106 QEIQN

-121 INITQAGASGT
+121 INITQAGAGGT
-132 LFIGNSTLASS
+132 LFIGNGILLSS
-143 VNMLGNSVV
+143 VNMLGGLVTS
-152 ANIST
+152 IST
-157 ASTGVQ
+157 ASTGIQ
-163 TLNFTAANTE
+163 TISFTAANTE
-173 EVLLLEYRNNNG
+173 EVLLLEYSNNNG
-185 STIHIDSVSIKDVV
+185 STIHIDSISIKDVV
-199 NPPSQTYGDVFD
+199 NPPSQTYGEVFD

-225 LSLSIDNFKN
+225 LSLSIDDFKN
-235 VAEKVQSY
+235 VAENVQSY

-255 NKIFSH
+255 NKIFAH

-300 DIVNKEGETS
+300 DIVNKEGEIS
-310 YSVNLFSEPIALK
+310 YSVNLFSEPVALK

-336 TELEHDYNKTN
+336 TELEHNYNRTN
-347 IKASWYDSTG
+347 IEASWDDTIG
-357 ITLLNALSTD
+357 ITLRYSLSTN

-389 WVGTYDLDTNDNIIL
+389 WVGSLDKDTNDNIIL

-435 FLDGATFSKMY
+435 FLNGSTFSKMY
-446 MDFNWGAGNAP
+446 MDFNWGKGNAP
-457 NDSKHI
+457 NDIQHI
-463 GDAKSASTGFVPT
+463 GEATLTT
-476 SFTNIDFSSNTFS
+476 SGYFITTTFTNVNFNSNNFPA
-489 NEFGFDMSTD
+489 EFGFDMTTD
-499 KFTATSDNTVYQ
+499 KFTATSDNTIYQ
-511 FNYQAYFEWVI
+511 FNWVI
-522 NGTYLFCR
+522 SFNSIISGTIAEAR
-530 WVHKD
+530 WIHKD
-535 SSGNL
+535 S
-540 VGNGIINQ
+540 
-548 QSSVGGGSGNFLYQ
+548 GGSTLGISGVFGTLGNSTGIGYTLANNLN
-562 GTITET
+562 IT

-574 LELQADSGASNA
+574 LELQIRAGANSA
-586 IRQAYYSGTTSC
+586 IKTTGANING
-598 SIDGSVTI
+598 SILI
-606 DQMTNSVLLNTLRG
+606 DEMTNSVLLNTLRG

-648 IVIEPYKDIFISNTA
+648 IVIEPYKDIFIEDLNTV

-669 RSILHDW
+669 RSISHDW

-688 PLELI
+688 PLELV
-693 KTTTFK
+693 KTTMFM

-704 AYPNNYYKSITEVD
+704 AYPNNLYKNTIEKD
-718 YGSKVFSVPD
+718 YGSKLFSVPD
-728 FTLLTGEEEIIAT
+728 FTLLTGKEEIKAT
-741 PFSATV
+741 PFAATV
-747 IKPIADYLGDFL
+747 MKPIADYLPDFVV
-759 IPVVYSS
+759 PVVYTS
-766 NDDATEFE
+766 NDDNTEFE

-780 RILFKISSSPFTLPA
+780 RVLFKISSSPFNLPS

-800 IPSQNG
+800 IPAQNG
-806 VSGEDATQ
+806 VGQLDATQ

-821 TTLPSTSTSTDLN
+821 TAIPAASTDTDLN
-834 FGEAQLIGIGTS
+834 FGETQLINGVGVS
-846 PDDNLYNTYWS
+846 PEDNLYNTYWS

>member
-34 SLLNSYT
+34 SLLNNYT
-41 GYDVPTSSINASYD
+41 GYDVPTSSLFPASD
-55 AITAVPAIAA
+55 AVTAVPAIPA
-65 WKRFRSTNPSG
+65 WKRFRSTNPSAQ
-76 TFGTVTMPT
+76 FGVVTMPT
-85 QISNKIY
+85 QISNKLY
-92 LYSNASHTSSSGVY
+92 LYSNASYTSSSGVY
-106 QKIEN
+106 QEIQN

-121 INITQAGASGT
+121 INITQAGAGGT
-132 LFIGNSTLASS
+132 LFIGNGILLSS
-143 VNMLGNSVV
+143 VNMLGGLVTS
-152 ANIST
+152 IST
-157 ASTGVQ
+157 ASAGTQ
-163 TLNFTAANTE
+163 TISFTAANTE

-185 STIHIDSVSIKDVV
+185 STIHIDSISIKDVV
-199 NPPSQTYGDVFD
+199 NPPSQTYGEVFD

-219 EDEDIP
+219 ENEDIP
-225 LSLSIDNFKN
+225 LSLSIDDFKN
-235 VAEKVQSY
+235 VAENVQSY

-255 NKIFSH
+255 NKIFAH

-300 DIVNKEGETS
+300 DIVNKEGEIS
-310 YSVNLFSEPIALK
+310 YSVNLFSEAIALK

-336 TELEHDYNKTN
+336 SELEHDYNKTN

-357 ITLLNALSTD
+357 ITLINPLSTN

-389 WVGTYDLDTNDNIIL
+389 WIGSYDRDANDNIIL

-435 FLDGATFSKMY
+435 FLDGATFSKIY

-457 NDSKHI
+457 NDIRHI
-463 GDAKSASTGFVPT
+463 GEAKMTSTPYFIT
-476 SFTNIDFSSNTFS
+476 TTFTNVNFDTN
-489 NEFGFDMSTD
+489 NYPAEFGFDMTTD
-499 KFTATSDNTVYQ
+499 KFTATSDNTIYQ
-511 FNYQAYFEWVI
+511 FNWEIAFETIIASTV
-522 NGTYLFCR
+522 TLVR

-535 SSGNL
+535 S
-540 VGNGIINQ
+540 
-548 QSSVGGGSGNFLYQ
+548 GG
-562 GTITET
+562 TT
-568 LNTGDT
+568 LNTYGNFISLGNSSGTGLFNIGGFFDNSANPLSANDT
-574 LELQADSGASNA
+574 LELQVSAGANSA
-586 IRQAYYSGTTSC
+586 IKLAGAFNP
-598 SIDGSVTI
+598 GSVTI
-606 DQMTNSVLLNTLRG
+606 DQITNSVLLNTLRG
-620 DLGQWEYLKGIMNM
+620 DLGQWEYLKGIINM

-688 PLELI
+688 PLELV
-693 KTTTFK
+693 KTTMFM

-704 AYPNNYYKSITEVD
+704 AYPNNYYKSIVNKD
-718 YGSKVFSVPD
+718 YGSRIFNEPD
-728 FTLLTGEEEIIAT
+728 FTLLTGQEEIKAT
-741 PFSATV
+741 PFAATV
-747 IKPIADYLGDFL
+747 MKPIADYLADFV

-774 SYNNKP
+774 SFNNKP
-780 RILFKISSSPFTLPA
+780 RILFKISSSPYDLP
-795 TITYK
+795 TSITYK

-806 VSGEDATQ
+806 VSGEDADK

-821 TTLPSTSTSTDLN
+821 TAIPATSTDTDLN
-834 FGEAQLIGIGTS
+834 YGETQLINGMGVS

-892 IKNREYRVNKID
+892 IKNREYRVNKIE

>member
-34 SLLNSYT
+34 SLLNNYT
-41 GYDVPTSSINASYD
+41 GYDVPTSSLFPASD
-55 AITAVPAIAA
+55 AVTAVPAIPA
-65 WKRFRSTNPSG
+65 WKRFRSTNPSAQ
-76 TFGTVTMPT
+76 FGVVTMPT

-92 LYSNASHTSSSGVY
+92 LYSNASYTSSSGVY
-106 QKIEN
+106 QEIQN

-121 INITQAGASGT
+121 INITQAGAGGT
-132 LFIGNSTLASS
+132 LFIGNGILLSS
-143 VNMLGNSVV
+143 VNMLGGLVTS
-152 ANIST
+152 IST
-157 ASTGVQ
+157 ASAGIQ
-163 TLNFTAANTE
+163 TISFTAANTE

-185 STIHIDSVSIKDVV
+185 STIHIDSISIKDVV
-199 NPPSQTYGDVFD
+199 NPPSQTYGEVFD

-225 LSLSIDNFKN
+225 LSLSIDDFKN
-235 VAEKVQSY
+235 VAENVQSY

-255 NKIFSH
+255 NKIFAH

-300 DIVNKEGETS
+300 DIVNKEGEIS
-310 YSVNLFSEPIALK
+310 YSVNLFSEPVALK

-336 TELEHDYNKTN
+336 TELEHNYNRTN
-347 IKASWYDSTG
+347 IEASWDDTIG
-357 ITLLNALSTD
+357 ITLRYALSTN
-367 SNAYDASLG
+367 SNAYDATLG

-389 WVGTYDLDTNDNIIL
+389 WVGSLDKDANDNIIL

-435 FLDGATFSKMY
+435 FLNGSTFSKMY
-446 MDFNWGAGNAP
+446 MDFNWGKGNAP
-457 NDSKHI
+457 NDIQHI
-463 GDAKSASTGFVPT
+463 GEATLTT
-476 SFTNIDFSSNTFS
+476 SGYFITTTFTNVNFNSNNFPA
-489 NEFGFDMSTD
+489 EFGFDMTTD
-499 KFTATSDNTVYQ
+499 KFTATSDNTIYQ
-511 FNYQAYFEWVI
+511 FNWVI
-522 NGTYLFCR
+522 SFNSIISGTVAEAR
-530 WVHKD
+530 WIHKD
-535 SSGNL
+535 S
-540 VGNGIINQ
+540 
-548 QSSVGGGSGNFLYQ
+548 GGSTLGISGVFGTLGNSTGIGYTLANNLN
-562 GTITET
+562 IT

-574 LELQADSGASNA
+574 LELQIRAGANSA
-586 IRQAYYSGTTSC
+586 IKTTGANING
-598 SIDGSVTI
+598 SILI
-606 DQMTNSVLLNTLRG
+606 DEMTNSVLLNTLRG

-648 IVIEPYKDIFISNTA
+648 IVIEPYKDVFIEDLNTV

-669 RSILHDW
+669 RSISHDW

-688 PLELI
+688 PLELV
-693 KTTTFK
+693 KTTMFM

-704 AYPNNYYKSITEVD
+704 AYPNNLYKHTIEKD
-718 YGSKVFSVPD
+718 YGSKLFSVPD
-728 FTLLTGEEEIIAT
+728 FTLLTGKEEIKAT
-741 PFSATV
+741 PFAATV
-747 IKPIADYLGDFL
+747 MKPIADYLPDFVV
-759 IPVVYSS
+759 PVVYTS
-766 NDDATEFE
+766 NDDNTEFE

-780 RILFKISSSPFTLPA
+780 RVLFKISSSPFDLPS

-800 IPSQNG
+800 IPAQNG
-806 VSGEDATQ
+806 VGQLDATQ

-821 TTLPSTSTSTDLN
+821 TAIPAASTDTDLN
-834 FGEAQLIGIGTS
+834 FGETQLINGVGVS
-846 PDDNLYNTYWS
+846 PEDNLYNTYWS